1 MPTTRFDK
9 DSIKASIIGKLQ
21 RYNGRTLEEA
31 SNAQI
36 YRALASTVRD
46 QIMQKWMISREERKH
61 NNNKRLYY
69 LSVEFLMGRSLYT
82 NILNLCATKEYK
94 AAIDEL
100 GIDIDAVLKE
110 EPEPALGNGGL
121 GRLAACFMDSLASL
135 DLPAMGCSI
144 RYEYGLFR
152 QKIVDGQQVELPDY
166 WLGNGNVWEM
176 PVMEDAC
183 EVHFNGHVD
192 MVEEQ
197 GRLVFKHV
205 GYNTVEAVPYDMPLV
220 GYDTS
225 TVNSLRL
232 WSARSPKRMDL
243 GSFGRGQY
251 VQATEE
257 KELAEAISNIL
268 YPEDNHYEGK
278 LLRLKQQY
286 FFTSATLQYML
297 RDFKKLH
304 GTQWHL
310 LPEKVCVHVN
320 DTHPGLAI
328 PELMRLL
335 IDEEGLG
342 WDEAQAI
349 VSKTIAYT
357 NHTIMA
363 EALEKW
369 PEDMV
374 KSLLPRIYQI
384 LVEMNRRLCARLWN
398 HFPGQAE
405 RVGKMAIIS
414 YGYIHMANLCVAMTF
429 NTNGVSQLHGDILKA
444 ETFHDFNLVMPEKF
458 SAITNGITHRRW
470 LMACNPELTDLIC
483 QAIGTDWIKDTQ
495 QLQLL
500 KPYAD
505 DAAFR
510 EQFAKVKQHNKERL
524 ARFLKAHQGT
534 DVDPSYIF
542 DAQSKRLHEY
552 KRQML
557 NALHCLVLYNRIV
570 NDPSFTMQP
579 RTFIFGSKAAPGYN
593 RAKQI
598 IRFINALSRL
608 IDKHPRARTMLQV
621 VFLENYDVSSAQIL
635 IPATE
640 VSEQLST
647 ASKEASGTG
656 NMKYMMNGAVTIGTM
671 DGANVEISEQV
682 GMDNIYIFGMRSDT
696 VLDMYRERSYNP
708 MSIFETNAEL
718 RQALTQMIDGTVM
731 PEAPGAL
738 QDLYHSLLIGDYG
751 SMGDPYFVLKD
762 FGSYSMA
769 QRRIDADYADR
780 DKWNRM
786 AVINTAMSGVFST
799 DRTIR
804 EYNDTIWHLQPLKQH
819 SGTPQG
825 ALPLDP
831 GRDAV
836 PAPCEG
842 TSSLSKPILAIFL
855 GFFLVNSRACDLRPD
870 IASSL
875 SGLFR
880 TRLRKRFRHPYL
892 MQGRTIP

>member
-1 MPTTRFDK
+1 MPTTSFDK

-21 RYNGRTLEEA
+21 RYNGRTIEEA
-31 SNAQI
+31 SNGQI

-46 QIMQKWMISREERKH
+46 QIMQKWMISREERKT
-61 NNNKRLYY
+61 NNNKRLFY

-82 NILNLCATKEYK
+82 NILNLVSLDAYK
-94 AAIDEL
+94 QALDEL
-100 GIDIDAVLKE
+100 HIDVDKVLQE

-183 EVHFNGHVD
+183 EVHFNGHVE
-192 MVEEQ
+192 MGNEN
-197 GRLVFKHV
+197 GRTVFRHV

-232 WSARSPKRMDL
+232 WSARAPKRIDL
-243 GSFGRGQY
+243 SDFNHGHY
-251 VQATEE
+251 VQASEE

-286 FFTSATLQYML
+286 FFTSATLQYIL
-297 RDFKKLH
+297 KDFKKLN
-304 GTQWHL
+304 GTNWSK
-310 LPEKVCVHVN
+310 LPEKVVIHIN

-335 IDEEGLG
+335 MDQEGLG
-342 WDEAQAI
+342 WDEAQQI
-349 VSKTIAYT
+349 VSRTMAYT

-384 LVEMNRRLCARLWN
+384 LVEMNKRLCARLWN
-398 HFPGQAE
+398 FFPGEAE
-405 RVGKMAIIS
+405 RVGRMAIIA

-429 NTNGVSQLHGDILKA
+429 STNGVSKLHGDILKQ
-444 ETFHDFNLVMPEKF
+444 ETFHDFYLVMPEKF

-470 LMACNPELTDLIC
+470 LMACNPELTKLIC
-483 QAIGTDWIKDTQ
+483 DTIGTDWVKDPE
-495 QLQLL
+495 LL
-500 KPYAD
+500 HDLAPYAD

-510 EQFAKVKQHNKERL
+510 EQFEKIKHNNKVRL
-524 ARFLKAHQGT
+524 SNFLKEHQGAI
-534 DVDPSYIF
+534 VDPNFIF

-557 NALHCLVLYNRIV
+557 NALHILVLYNRIV
-570 NDPSFTMQP
+570 NDPSFTMHP
-579 RTFIFGSKAAPGYN
+579 RVFIFGSKAAPGYN

-598 IRFINALSRL
+598 IRFINGLSAL
-608 IDKHPRARTMLQV
+608 IAKHPRASKMLQV
-621 VFLENYDVSSAQIL
+621 VFLENYDVSSAQLL

-640 VSEQLST
+640 ISEQIST

-656 NMKYMMNGAVTIGTM
+656 NMKYMMNGAITIGTM

-696 VLDMYRERSYNP
+696 VLDMYRERNYNP
-708 MSIFETNAEL
+708 MTIFETNQEL
-718 RQALTQMIDGTVM
+718 RLALTQMIDGTVL
-731 PEAPGAL
+731 PDAPSAL
-738 QDLYHSLLIGDYG
+738 QDLYHSLLIGDWG
-751 SMGDPYFVLKD
+751 NMADPFFVLKD

-786 AVINTAMSGVFST
+786 AVINTAMSGVFCS

-804 EYNDTIWHLQPLKQH
+804 EYNDTIWHLDPLK
-819 SGTPQG
+819 
-825 ALPLDP
+825 
-831 GRDAV
+831 
-836 PAPCEG
+836 
-842 TSSLSKPILAIFL
+842 
-855 GFFLVNSRACDLRPD
+855 
-870 IASSL
+870 
-875 SGLFR
+875 
-880 TRLRKRFRHPYL
+880 RKV
-892 MQGRTIP
+892 

>member
-1 MPTTRFDK
+1 MPTTSFDK

-21 RYNGRTLEEA
+21 RYNGRTIEEA
-31 SNAQI
+31 SNGQI

-46 QIMQKWMISREERKH
+46 QIMQKWMISREERKT
-61 NNNKRLYY
+61 NNNKRLFY

-82 NILNLCATKEYK
+82 NILNLVSLDAYK
-94 AAIDEL
+94 QALDEL
-100 GIDIDAVLKE
+100 HIDVDKVLQE

-183 EVHFNGHVD
+183 EVHFNGHVE
-192 MVEEQ
+192 MGNEN
-197 GRLVFKHV
+197 GRTVFRHV

-232 WSARSPKRMDL
+232 WSARAPKRIDL
-243 GSFGRGQY
+243 SDFNHGHY
-251 VQATEE
+251 VQASEE

-286 FFTSATLQYML
+286 FFTSATLQYIL
-297 RDFKKLH
+297 KDFKKLN
-304 GTQWHL
+304 GTNWSK
-310 LPEKVCVHVN
+310 LPEKVVIHIN

-335 IDEEGLG
+335 MDEEGLG
-342 WDEAQAI
+342 WDEAQQI
-349 VSKTIAYT
+349 VSRTMAYT

-384 LVEMNRRLCARLWN
+384 LVEMNKRLCARLWN
-398 HFPGQAE
+398 FFPGEAE
-405 RVGKMAIIS
+405 RVGRMAIIA

-429 NTNGVSQLHGDILKA
+429 STNGVSKLHGDILKQ
-444 ETFHDFNLVMPEKF
+444 ETFHDFYLVMPEKF

-470 LMACNPELTDLIC
+470 LMACNPELTKLIC
-483 QAIGTDWIKDTQ
+483 DTIGTDWVKDPE
-495 QLQLL
+495 LL
-500 KPYAD
+500 HDLAPYAD

-510 EQFAKVKQHNKERL
+510 EQFEKIKHNNKVRL
-524 ARFLKAHQGT
+524 SNFLKEHQGAI
-534 DVDPSYIF
+534 VDPNFIF

-557 NALHCLVLYNRIV
+557 NALHILVLYNRIV
-570 NDPSFTMQP
+570 NDPNFTMRP
-579 RTFIFGSKAAPGYN
+579 RVCIFGSKAAPGYN
-593 RAKQI
+593 RAKLI
-598 IRFINALSRL
+598 IRFINGLSAL
-608 IDKHPRARTMLQV
+608 IAKHPRASKMLQV
-621 VFLENYDVSSAQIL
+621 VFLENYDVSSAQLL

-640 VSEQLST
+640 ISEQIST

-656 NMKYMMNGAVTIGTM
+656 NMKYMMNGAITIGTM

-696 VLDMYRERSYNP
+696 VLDMYRERNYNP
-708 MSIFETNAEL
+708 MTIFETNQEL
-718 RQALTQMIDGTVM
+718 RLALTQMIDGTVL
-731 PEAPGAL
+731 PDAPSAL
-738 QDLYHSLLIGDYG
+738 QDLYHSLLIGDWG
-751 SMGDPYFVLKD
+751 NMADPFFVLKD

-786 AVINTAMSGVFST
+786 AVINTAMSGVFCS

-804 EYNDTIWHLQPLKQH
+804 EYNDTIWHLDPLK
-819 SGTPQG
+819 
-825 ALPLDP
+825 
-831 GRDAV
+831 
-836 PAPCEG
+836 
-842 TSSLSKPILAIFL
+842 
-855 GFFLVNSRACDLRPD
+855 
-870 IASSL
+870 
-875 SGLFR
+875 
-880 TRLRKRFRHPYL
+880 RKV
-892 MQGRTIP
+892 

>member
-1 MPTTRFDK
+1 MPTTSFDK

-21 RYNGRTLEEA
+21 RYNGRTIEEA
-31 SNAQI
+31 SNGQI

-46 QIMQKWMISREERKH
+46 QIMQKWMISREERKT
-61 NNNKRLYY
+61 NNNKRLFY

-82 NILNLCATKEYK
+82 NILNLVSLDAYK
-94 AAIDEL
+94 QALDEL
-100 GIDIDAVLKE
+100 HIDVDKVLQE

-183 EVHFNGHVD
+183 EVHFNGHVE
-192 MVEEQ
+192 MGNEN
-197 GRLVFKHV
+197 GRTVFRHV

-232 WSARSPKRMDL
+232 WSARAPKRIDL
-243 GSFGRGQY
+243 SDFNHGHY
-251 VQATEE
+251 VQASEE

-286 FFTSATLQYML
+286 FFTSATLQYIL
-297 RDFKKLH
+297 KDFKKLN
-304 GTQWHL
+304 GTNWSK
-310 LPEKVCVHVN
+310 LPEKVVIHIN

-335 IDEEGLG
+335 MDEEGLG
-342 WDEAQAI
+342 WDEAQQI
-349 VSKTIAYT
+349 VSRTMAYT

-384 LVEMNRRLCARLWN
+384 LVEMNKRLCARLWN
-398 HFPGQAE
+398 FFPGEAE
-405 RVGKMAIIS
+405 RVGRMAIIA

-429 NTNGVSQLHGDILKA
+429 STNGVSKLHGDILKQ
-444 ETFHDFNLVMPEKF
+444 ETFHDFYLVMPEKF

-470 LMACNPELTDLIC
+470 LMACNPELTKLIC
-483 QAIGTDWIKDTQ
+483 DTIGTDWVKDPE
-495 QLQLL
+495 LL
-500 KPYAD
+500 HDLAPYAD

-510 EQFAKVKQHNKERL
+510 EQFEKIKHNNKVRL
-524 ARFLKAHQGT
+524 SNFLKEHQGAI
-534 DVDPSYIF
+534 VDPDFIF

-557 NALHCLVLYNRIV
+557 NALHILVLYNRIV
-570 NDPSFTMQP
+570 NDPNFTMQP
-579 RTFIFGSKAAPGYN
+579 RVFIFGSKAAPGYN
-593 RAKQI
+593 RAKLI
-598 IRFINALSRL
+598 IRFINGLSAL
-608 IDKHPRARTMLQV
+608 IAKHPRASKMLQV
-621 VFLENYDVSSAQIL
+621 VFLENYDVSSAQLL

-640 VSEQLST
+640 ISEQIST

-656 NMKYMMNGAVTIGTM
+656 NMKYMMNGAITIGTM

-696 VLDMYRERSYNP
+696 VLDMYRERNYNP
-708 MSIFETNAEL
+708 MTIFETNQEL
-718 RQALTQMIDGTVM
+718 RLALTQMIDGTVL
-731 PEAPGAL
+731 PDAPSAL
-738 QDLYHSLLIGDYG
+738 QDLYHSLLIGDWG
-751 SMGDPYFVLKD
+751 NMADPFFVLKD

-786 AVINTAMSGVFST
+786 AVINTAMSGVFCS

-804 EYNDTIWHLQPLKQH
+804 EYNDTIWHLDPLK
-819 SGTPQG
+819 
-825 ALPLDP
+825 
-831 GRDAV
+831 
-836 PAPCEG
+836 
-842 TSSLSKPILAIFL
+842 
-855 GFFLVNSRACDLRPD
+855 
-870 IASSL
+870 
-875 SGLFR
+875 
-880 TRLRKRFRHPYL
+880 RKV
-892 MQGRTIP
+892 

>member
-1 MPTTRFDK
+1 MPTTSFDK

-21 RYNGRTLEEA
+21 RYNGRTIEEA
-31 SNAQI
+31 SNGQI

-46 QIMQKWMISREERKH
+46 QIMQKWMISREERKT
-61 NNNKRLYY
+61 NNNKRLFY

-82 NILNLCATKEYK
+82 NILNLVSLDAYK
-94 AAIDEL
+94 QALDEL
-100 GIDIDAVLKE
+100 HIDVDKVLQE

-183 EVHFNGHVD
+183 EVHFNGHVE
-192 MVEEQ
+192 MGNEN
-197 GRLVFKHV
+197 GRTVFRHV

-232 WSARSPKRMDL
+232 WSARAPKRIDL
-243 GSFGRGQY
+243 SDFNHGHY
-251 VQATEE
+251 VQASEE

-286 FFTSATLQYML
+286 FFTSATLQYIL
-297 RDFKKLH
+297 KDFKKLN
-304 GTQWHL
+304 GTNWSK
-310 LPEKVCVHVN
+310 LPEKVVIHIN

-335 IDEEGLG
+335 MDEEGLG
-342 WDEAQAI
+342 WDEAQQI
-349 VSKTIAYT
+349 VSRTMAYT

-384 LVEMNRRLCARLWN
+384 LVEMNKRLCARLWN
-398 HFPGQAE
+398 FFPGEAE
-405 RVGKMAIIS
+405 RVGRMAIIA

-429 NTNGVSQLHGDILKA
+429 STNGVSKLHGDILKQ
-444 ETFHDFNLVMPEKF
+444 ETFHDFYLVMPEKF

-470 LMACNPELTDLIC
+470 LMACNPELTKLIC
-483 QAIGTDWIKDTQ
+483 DTIGTDWVKDPE
-495 QLQLL
+495 LL
-500 KPYAD
+500 HDLAPYAD

-510 EQFAKVKQHNKERL
+510 EQFEKIKHNNKVRL
-524 ARFLKAHQGT
+524 SNFLKEHQGAI
-534 DVDPSYIF
+534 VDPNFIF

-557 NALHCLVLYNRIV
+557 NALHILVLYNRIV
-570 NDPSFTMQP
+570 NDPNFTMQP
-579 RTFIFGSKAAPGYN
+579 RVFIFGSKAAPGYN
-593 RAKQI
+593 RAKLI
-598 IRFINALSRL
+598 IRFINGLSAL
-608 IDKHPRARTMLQV
+608 IAKHPRASKMLQI
-621 VFLENYDVSSAQIL
+621 VFLENYDVSSAQLL

-640 VSEQLST
+640 ISEQIST

-656 NMKYMMNGAVTIGTM
+656 NMKYMMNGAITIGTM

-696 VLDMYRERSYNP
+696 VLDMYRERNYNP
-708 MSIFETNAEL
+708 MTIFETNQEL
-718 RQALTQMIDGTVM
+718 RLALTQMIDGTVL
-731 PEAPGAL
+731 PDAPSAL
-738 QDLYHSLLIGDYG
+738 QDLYHSLLIGDWG
-751 SMGDPYFVLKD
+751 NMADPFFVLKD

-786 AVINTAMSGVFST
+786 AVINTAMSGVFCS

-804 EYNDTIWHLQPLKQH
+804 EYNDTIWHLDPLK
-819 SGTPQG
+819 
-825 ALPLDP
+825 
-831 GRDAV
+831 
-836 PAPCEG
+836 
-842 TSSLSKPILAIFL
+842 
-855 GFFLVNSRACDLRPD
+855 
-870 IASSL
+870 
-875 SGLFR
+875 
-880 TRLRKRFRHPYL
+880 RKV
-892 MQGRTIP
+892 

>member
-1 MPTTRFDK
+1 MPTTSFDK

-21 RYNGRTLEEA
+21 RYNGRTIEEA
-31 SNAQI
+31 SNGQI

-46 QIMQKWMISREERKH
+46 QIMQKWMISREERKT
-61 NNNKRLYY
+61 NNNKCLFY

-82 NILNLCATKEYK
+82 NILNLVSLDAYK
-94 AAIDEL
+94 QALDEL
-100 GIDIDAVLKE
+100 HIDVDKVLQE

-183 EVHFNGHVD
+183 EVHFNGHVE
-192 MVEEQ
+192 MGNEN
-197 GRLVFKHV
+197 GRTVFRHV

-232 WSARSPKRMDL
+232 WSARAPKRIDL
-243 GSFGRGQY
+243 SDFNHGHY
-251 VQATEE
+251 VQASEE

-286 FFTSATLQYML
+286 FFTSATLQYIL
-297 RDFKKLH
+297 KDFKKLN
-304 GTQWHL
+304 GTNWSK
-310 LPEKVCVHVN
+310 LPEKVVIHIN

-335 IDEEGLG
+335 MDEEGLG
-342 WDEAQAI
+342 WDEAQQI
-349 VSKTIAYT
+349 VSRTMAYT

-384 LVEMNRRLCARLWN
+384 LVEMNKRLCARLWN
-398 HFPGQAE
+398 FFPGEAE
-405 RVGKMAIIS
+405 RVGRMAIIA

-429 NTNGVSQLHGDILKA
+429 STNGVSQLHGDILKQ
-444 ETFHDFNLVMPEKF
+444 ETFHDFYLVMPEKF

-470 LMACNPELTDLIC
+470 LMACNPQLTKLIC
-483 QAIGTDWIKDTQ
+483 DTIGTDWVKDPE
-495 QLQLL
+495 LL
-500 KPYAD
+500 HDLAPYAD

-510 EQFAKVKQHNKERL
+510 EQFEKIKHNNKVRL
-524 ARFLKAHQGT
+524 SNFLKEHQGAI
-534 DVDPSYIF
+534 VDPDFIF

-557 NALHCLVLYNRIV
+557 NALHILVLYNRIV
-570 NDPSFTMQP
+570 NDPNFTMQP
-579 RTFIFGSKAAPGYN
+579 RVFIFGSKAAPGYN

-598 IRFINALSRL
+598 IRFINGLSAL
-608 IDKHPRARTMLQV
+608 IAKHPRASKMLQV
-621 VFLENYDVSSAQIL
+621 VFLENYDVSSAQML

-640 VSEQLST
+640 ISEQIST

-656 NMKYMMNGAVTIGTM
+656 NMKYMMNGAITIGTM

-696 VLDMYRERSYNP
+696 VLDMYRERNYNP
-708 MSIFETNAEL
+708 MTIFETNQEL
-718 RQALTQMIDGTVM
+718 RLAMTQMIDGTVL
-731 PEAPGAL
+731 PDAPSAL
-738 QDLYHSLLIGDYG
+738 QDLYHSLLIGDWG
-751 SMGDPYFVLKD
+751 NMADPFFVLKD

-786 AVINTAMSGVFST
+786 AVINTAMSGVFSS

-804 EYNDTIWHLQPLKQH
+804 EYNDTIWHLDPLK
-819 SGTPQG
+819 
-825 ALPLDP
+825 
-831 GRDAV
+831 
-836 PAPCEG
+836 
-842 TSSLSKPILAIFL
+842 
-855 GFFLVNSRACDLRPD
+855 
-870 IASSL
+870 
-875 SGLFR
+875 
-880 TRLRKRFRHPYL
+880 RK
-892 MQGRTIP
+892 G

>member
-1 MPTTRFDK
+1 MPTTSFDK

-21 RYNGRTLEEA
+21 RYNGRTIEEA
-31 SNAQI
+31 SNGQI

-46 QIMQKWMISREERKH
+46 QIMQKWMISREERKT
-61 NNNKRLYY
+61 NNNKRLFY

-82 NILNLCATKEYK
+82 NILNLVSLDAYK
-94 AAIDEL
+94 QALDEL
-100 GIDIDAVLKE
+100 HIDVDKVLQE

-183 EVHFNGHVD
+183 EVHFNGHVE
-192 MVEEQ
+192 MGNEN
-197 GRLVFKHV
+197 GRTVFRHV

-232 WSARSPKRMDL
+232 WSARAPKRIDL
-243 GSFGRGQY
+243 SDFNHGHY
-251 VQATEE
+251 VQASEE

-286 FFTSATLQYML
+286 FFTSATLQYIL
-297 RDFKKLH
+297 KDFKKLN
-304 GTQWHL
+304 GTNWSK
-310 LPEKVCVHVN
+310 LPEKVVIHIN

-335 IDEEGLG
+335 MDEESLG
-342 WDEAQAI
+342 WDEAQQI
-349 VSKTIAYT
+349 VSRTMAYT

-384 LVEMNRRLCARLWN
+384 LVEMNKRLCARLWN
-398 HFPGQAE
+398 FFPGEAE
-405 RVGKMAIIS
+405 RVGRMAIIA

-429 NTNGVSQLHGDILKA
+429 STNGVSKLHGDILKQ
-444 ETFHDFNLVMPEKF
+444 ETFHDFYLVMPEKF

-470 LMACNPELTDLIC
+470 LMACNPELTKLIC
-483 QAIGTDWIKDTQ
+483 DTIGTDWVKDPE
-495 QLQLL
+495 LL
-500 KPYAD
+500 HDLAPYAD

-510 EQFAKVKQHNKERL
+510 EQFEKIKHNNKVRL
-524 ARFLKAHQGT
+524 SNFLKEHQGAI
-534 DVDPSYIF
+534 VDPNFIF

-557 NALHCLVLYNRIV
+557 NALHILVLYNRIV
-570 NDPSFTMQP
+570 NDPNFTMHP
-579 RTFIFGSKAAPGYN
+579 RVFIFGSKAAPGYN

-598 IRFINALSRL
+598 IRFINGLSAL
-608 IDKHPRARTMLQV
+608 IAKHPRASKMLQV
-621 VFLENYDVSSAQIL
+621 VFLENYDVSSAQLL

-640 VSEQLST
+640 ISEQIST

-656 NMKYMMNGAVTIGTM
+656 NMKYMMNGAITIGTM

-696 VLDMYRERSYNP
+696 VLDMYRERNYNP
-708 MSIFETNAEL
+708 MTIFETNQEL
-718 RQALTQMIDGTVM
+718 RLALTQMIDGTVL
-731 PEAPGAL
+731 PDAPSAL
-738 QDLYHSLLIGDYG
+738 QDLYHSLLIGDWG
-751 SMGDPYFVLKD
+751 NMADPFFVLND

-786 AVINTAMSGVFST
+786 AVINTAMSGVFCS

-804 EYNDTIWHLQPLKQH
+804 EYNDTIWHLDPLK
-819 SGTPQG
+819 
-825 ALPLDP
+825 
-831 GRDAV
+831 
-836 PAPCEG
+836 
-842 TSSLSKPILAIFL
+842 
-855 GFFLVNSRACDLRPD
+855 
-870 IASSL
+870 
-875 SGLFR
+875 
-880 TRLRKRFRHPYL
+880 RKV
-892 MQGRTIP
+892 

>member
-1 MPTTRFDK
+1 MPTTSFDK
-9 DSIKASIIGKLQ
+9 DSVKASIIGKLQ
-21 RYNGRTLEEA
+21 RYNGRTIEEA
-31 SNAQI
+31 SNGQI

-46 QIMQKWMISREERKH
+46 QIMQKWMISREERKT
-61 NNNKRLYY
+61 NNNKRLFY

-82 NILNLCATKEYK
+82 NILNLVSLDAYK
-94 AAIDEL
+94 QALDEL
-100 GIDIDAVLKE
+100 HIDVDKVLQE

-183 EVHFNGHVD
+183 EVHFNGHVE
-192 MVEEQ
+192 MGNEN
-197 GRLVFKHV
+197 GRTVFRHV

-232 WSARSPKRMDL
+232 WSARAPKRIDL
-243 GSFGRGQY
+243 SDFNHGHY
-251 VQATEE
+251 VQASEE

-286 FFTSATLQYML
+286 FFTSATLQYIL
-297 RDFKKLH
+297 KDFKKLN
-304 GTQWHL
+304 GTNWSK
-310 LPEKVCVHVN
+310 LPEKVVIHIN

-335 IDEEGLG
+335 MDEEGLG
-342 WDEAQAI
+342 WDEAQQI
-349 VSKTIAYT
+349 VSRTMAYT

-384 LVEMNRRLCARLWN
+384 LVEMNKRLCARLWN
-398 HFPGQAE
+398 FFPGEAE
-405 RVGKMAIIS
+405 RVGRMAIIA

-429 NTNGVSQLHGDILKA
+429 STNGVSKLHGDILKQ
-444 ETFHDFNLVMPEKF
+444 ETFHDFYLVMPEKF

-470 LMACNPELTDLIC
+470 LMACNPELTKLIC
-483 QAIGTDWIKDTQ
+483 DTIGTDWVKDPE
-495 QLQLL
+495 LL
-500 KPYAD
+500 HDLAPYAD

-510 EQFAKVKQHNKERL
+510 EQFEKIKHSNKVRL
-524 ARFLKAHQGT
+524 SNFLKEHQGAI
-534 DVDPSYIF
+534 VDPNFIF

-557 NALHCLVLYNRIV
+557 NALHILVLYNRIV
-570 NDPSFTMQP
+570 NDPNFTMHP
-579 RTFIFGSKAAPGYN
+579 RVFIFGSKAAPGYN

-598 IRFINALSRL
+598 IRFINGLSAL
-608 IDKHPRARTMLQV
+608 IAKHPRASKMLQV
-621 VFLENYDVSSAQIL
+621 VFLENYDVSSAQLL

-640 VSEQLST
+640 ISEQIST

-656 NMKYMMNGAVTIGTM
+656 NMKYMMNGAITIGTM

-696 VLDMYRERSYNP
+696 VLDMYRERNYNP
-708 MSIFETNAEL
+708 MTIFETNQEL
-718 RQALTQMIDGTVM
+718 RLALTQMIDGTVL
-731 PEAPGAL
+731 PDAPSAL
-738 QDLYHSLLIGDYG
+738 QDLYHSLLIGDWG
-751 SMGDPYFVLKD
+751 NMADPFFVLKD

-786 AVINTAMSGVFST
+786 AVINTAMSGVFCS

-804 EYNDTIWHLQPLKQH
+804 EYNDTIWHLDPLK
-819 SGTPQG
+819 
-825 ALPLDP
+825 
-831 GRDAV
+831 
-836 PAPCEG
+836 
-842 TSSLSKPILAIFL
+842 
-855 GFFLVNSRACDLRPD
+855 
-870 IASSL
+870 
-875 SGLFR
+875 
-880 TRLRKRFRHPYL
+880 RKGKAAYF
-892 MQGRTIP
+892 

>member
-1 MPTTRFDK
+1 MPTTSFDK

-21 RYNGRTLEEA
+21 RYNGRTIEEA
-31 SNAQI
+31 SNGQI

-46 QIMQKWMISREERKH
+46 QIMQKWMISREERKT
-61 NNNKRLYY
+61 NNNKRLFY

-82 NILNLCATKEYK
+82 NILNLVSLDAYK
-94 AAIDEL
+94 QALDEL
-100 GIDIDAVLKE
+100 HIDVDKVLQE

-183 EVHFNGHVD
+183 EVHFNGHVE
-192 MVEEQ
+192 MANEN
-197 GRLVFKHV
+197 GRTVFHHV

-232 WSARSPKRMDL
+232 WSARAPKRIDL
-243 GSFGRGQY
+243 SDFNHGHY
-251 VQATEE
+251 VQASEE

-286 FFTSATLQYML
+286 FFTSATLQYIL
-297 RDFKKLH
+297 KDFKKLN
-304 GTQWHL
+304 GTNWSK
-310 LPEKVCVHVN
+310 LPEKVVIHIN

-342 WDEAQAI
+342 WDEAQQI
-349 VSKTIAYT
+349 VSRTMAYT

-384 LVEMNRRLCARLWN
+384 LVEMNKRLCARLWN
-398 HFPGQAE
+398 FFPGEAE
-405 RVGKMAIIS
+405 RVGRMAIIA

-429 NTNGVSQLHGDILKA
+429 STNGVSQLHGDILKQ
-444 ETFHDFNLVMPEKF
+444 ETFHDFYLVMPEKF

-470 LMACNPELTDLIC
+470 LMACNPELTKLIC
-483 QAIGTDWIKDTQ
+483 DTIGTDWVKDPE
-495 QLQLL
+495 LL
-500 KPYAD
+500 HDLAPYAD

-510 EQFAKVKQHNKERL
+510 EQFEKIKHNNKVRL
-524 ARFLKAHQGT
+524 SNFLKEHQGAI
-534 DVDPSYIF
+534 VDPDFIF

-557 NALHCLVLYNRIV
+557 NALHILVLYNRIV
-570 NDPSFTMQP
+570 NDPNFTMHP
-579 RTFIFGSKAAPGYN
+579 RVFIFGSKAAPGYN

-598 IRFINALSRL
+598 IRFINGLSAL
-608 IDKHPRARTMLQV
+608 IAKHPRASKMLQV
-621 VFLENYDVSSAQIL
+621 VFLENYDVSSAQML

-640 VSEQLST
+640 ISEQIST

-656 NMKYMMNGAVTIGTM
+656 NMKYMMNGAITIGTM

-696 VLDMYRERSYNP
+696 VLDMYRERNYNP
-708 MSIFETNAEL
+708 MTIFETNQEL
-718 RQALTQMIDGTVM
+718 RLALTQMIDGTVL
-731 PEAPGAL
+731 PDAPSAL
-738 QDLYHSLLIGDYG
+738 QDLYHSLLIGDWG
-751 SMGDPYFVLKD
+751 NMADPFFVLKD

-786 AVINTAMSGVFST
+786 AVINTAMSGVFSS

-804 EYNDTIWHLQPLKQH
+804 EYNDTIWHLDPLK
-819 SGTPQG
+819 
-825 ALPLDP
+825 
-831 GRDAV
+831 
-836 PAPCEG
+836 
-842 TSSLSKPILAIFL
+842 
-855 GFFLVNSRACDLRPD
+855 
-870 IASSL
+870 
-875 SGLFR
+875 
-880 TRLRKRFRHPYL
+880 RKV
-892 MQGRTIP
+892 

>member
-1 MPTTRFDK
+1 MPTTSFDK

-21 RYNGRTLEEA
+21 RYNGRTIEEA
-31 SNAQI
+31 SNGQI

-46 QIMQKWMISREERKH
+46 QIMQKWMISREERKT
-61 NNNKRLYY
+61 NNNKRLFY

-82 NILNLCATKEYK
+82 NILNLVSLDAYK
-94 AAIDEL
+94 QALDEL
-100 GIDIDAVLKE
+100 HIDVDKVLQE

-183 EVHFNGHVD
+183 EVHFNGHVE
-192 MVEEQ
+192 MGNEN
-197 GRLVFKHV
+197 GRTVFRHV

-232 WSARSPKRMDL
+232 WSARAPKRIDL
-243 GSFGRGQY
+243 SDFNHGHY
-251 VQATEE
+251 VQASEE

-286 FFTSATLQYML
+286 FFTSATLQYIL
-297 RDFKKLH
+297 KDFKKLN
-304 GTQWHL
+304 GTNWSK
-310 LPEKVCVHVN
+310 LPEKVVIHIN

-335 IDEEGLG
+335 MDEEGLG
-342 WDEAQAI
+342 WDEAQQI
-349 VSKTIAYT
+349 VSRTMAYT

-384 LVEMNRRLCARLWN
+384 LVEMNKRLCARLWN
-398 HFPGQAE
+398 FFPGEAE
-405 RVGKMAIIS
+405 RVGRMAIIA

-429 NTNGVSQLHGDILKA
+429 STNGVSKLHGDILKQ
-444 ETFHDFNLVMPEKF
+444 ETFHDFYLVMPEKF

-470 LMACNPELTDLIC
+470 LMACNPELTKLIC
-483 QAIGTDWIKDTQ
+483 DTIGTDWVKDPE
-495 QLQLL
+495 LL
-500 KPYAD
+500 HDLAPYAD

-510 EQFAKVKQHNKERL
+510 EQFEKIKHNNKVRL
-524 ARFLKAHQGT
+524 SNFLKEHQGAI
-534 DVDPSYIF
+534 VDPNFIF

-557 NALHCLVLYNRIV
+557 NALHILVLYNRIV
-570 NDPSFTMQP
+570 NDPNFTMQP
-579 RTFIFGSKAAPGYN
+579 RVFIFGSKAAPGYN

-598 IRFINALSRL
+598 IRFINGLSAL
-608 IDKHPRARTMLQV
+608 IAKHPRASKMLQV
-621 VFLENYDVSSAQIL
+621 VFLENYDVSSAQML

-640 VSEQLST
+640 ISEQIST

-656 NMKYMMNGAVTIGTM
+656 NMKFMMNGAITIGTM

-696 VLDMYRERSYNP
+696 VLDMYRERNYNP
-708 MSIFETNAEL
+708 MTIFETNQEL
-718 RQALTQMIDGTVM
+718 RLAMTQMIDGTVL
-731 PEAPGAL
+731 PDAPSAL
-738 QDLYHSLLIGDYG
+738 QDLYHSLLIGDWG
-751 SMGDPYFVLKD
+751 NMADPFFVLKD

-786 AVINTAMSGVFST
+786 AVINTAMSGIFSS

-804 EYNDTIWHLQPLKQH
+804 EYNDTIWHLDPLK
-819 SGTPQG
+819 
-825 ALPLDP
+825 
-831 GRDAV
+831 
-836 PAPCEG
+836 
-842 TSSLSKPILAIFL
+842 
-855 GFFLVNSRACDLRPD
+855 
-870 IASSL
+870 
-875 SGLFR
+875 
-880 TRLRKRFRHPYL
+880 RK
-892 MQGRTIP
+892 G

>member
-1 MPTTRFDK
+1 MPTTSFDK

-21 RYNGRTLEEA
+21 RYNGRTIEEA
-31 SNAQI
+31 SNGQI

-46 QIMQKWMISREERKH
+46 QIMQKWMISREERKT
-61 NNNKRLYY
+61 NNNKRLFY

-82 NILNLCATKEYK
+82 NILNLVSLDAYK
-94 AAIDEL
+94 QALDEL
-100 GIDIDAVLKE
+100 HIDVDKVLQE

-183 EVHFNGHVD
+183 EVHFNGHVE
-192 MVEEQ
+192 MGNEN
-197 GRLVFKHV
+197 GRTVFRHV

-232 WSARSPKRMDL
+232 WSARAPKRIDL
-243 GSFGRGQY
+243 SDFNHGHY
-251 VQATEE
+251 VQASEE

-286 FFTSATLQYML
+286 FFTSATLQYIL
-297 RDFKKLH
+297 KDFKKLN
-304 GTQWHL
+304 GTNWSK
-310 LPEKVCVHVN
+310 LPEKVVIHIN

-335 IDEEGLG
+335 MDEEGLG
-342 WDEAQAI
+342 WDEAQQI
-349 VSKTIAYT
+349 VSRTMAYT

-384 LVEMNRRLCARLWN
+384 LVEMNKRLCARLWN
-398 HFPGQAE
+398 FFPGEAE
-405 RVGKMAIIS
+405 RVGRMAIIA

-429 NTNGVSQLHGDILKA
+429 STNGVSKLHGDILKQ
-444 ETFHDFNLVMPEKF
+444 ETFHDFYLVMPEKF

-470 LMACNPELTDLIC
+470 LMACNPELTKLIC
-483 QAIGTDWIKDTQ
+483 DTIGTDWVKDPE
-495 QLQLL
+495 LL
-500 KPYAD
+500 HDLAPYAD

-510 EQFAKVKQHNKERL
+510 EQFEKIKHNNKVRL
-524 ARFLKAHQGT
+524 SNFLKEHQGAI
-534 DVDPSYIF
+534 VDPDFIF

-557 NALHCLVLYNRIV
+557 NALHILVLYNRIV
-570 NDPSFTMQP
+570 NDPNFTMHP
-579 RTFIFGSKAAPGYN
+579 RVFIFGSKAAPGYN
-593 RAKQI
+593 RAKLI
-598 IRFINALSRL
+598 IRFINGLSAL
-608 IDKHPRARTMLQV
+608 IAKHPRASKMLQV
-621 VFLENYDVSSAQIL
+621 VFLENYDVSSAQLL

-640 VSEQLST
+640 ISEQIST

-656 NMKYMMNGAVTIGTM
+656 NMKYMMNGAITIGTM

-696 VLDMYRERSYNP
+696 VLDMYRERNYNP
-708 MSIFETNAEL
+708 MTIFETNQEL
-718 RQALTQMIDGTVM
+718 RLALTQMIDGTVL
-731 PEAPGAL
+731 PDAPSAL
-738 QDLYHSLLIGDYG
+738 QDLYHSLLIGDWG
-751 SMGDPYFVLKD
+751 NMADPFFVLKD

-786 AVINTAMSGVFST
+786 AVINTAMSGVFCS

-804 EYNDTIWHLQPLKQH
+804 EYNDTIWHLDPLK
-819 SGTPQG
+819 
-825 ALPLDP
+825 
-831 GRDAV
+831 
-836 PAPCEG
+836 
-842 TSSLSKPILAIFL
+842 
-855 GFFLVNSRACDLRPD
+855 
-870 IASSL
+870 
-875 SGLFR
+875 
-880 TRLRKRFRHPYL
+880 RKV
-892 MQGRTIP
+892 

>member
-1 MPTTRFDK
+1 MPTTSFDK

-21 RYNGRTLEEA
+21 RYNGRTIEEA
-31 SNAQI
+31 SNGQI

-46 QIMQKWMISREERKH
+46 QIMQKWMISREERKT
-61 NNNKRLYY
+61 NNNKRLFY

-82 NILNLCATKEYK
+82 NILNLVSLDAYK
-94 AAIDEL
+94 QALDEL
-100 GIDIDAVLKE
+100 HIDVDKVLQE

-183 EVHFNGHVD
+183 EVHFNGHVE
-192 MVEEQ
+192 MGNEN
-197 GRLVFKHV
+197 GRTVFRHV

-232 WSARSPKRMDL
+232 WSARAPKRIDL
-243 GSFGRGQY
+243 SDFNHGHY
-251 VQATEE
+251 VQASEE

-286 FFTSATLQYML
+286 FFTSATLQYIL
-297 RDFKKLH
+297 KDFKKLN
-304 GTQWHL
+304 GTNWSK
-310 LPEKVCVHVN
+310 LPEKVVIHIN

-335 IDEEGLG
+335 MDEEGLG
-342 WDEAQAI
+342 WDEAQQI
-349 VSKTIAYT
+349 VSRTMAYT

-384 LVEMNRRLCARLWN
+384 LVEMNKRLCARLWN
-398 HFPGQAE
+398 FFPGEAE
-405 RVGKMAIIS
+405 RVGRMAIIA

-429 NTNGVSQLHGDILKA
+429 STNGVSKLHGNILKQ
-444 ETFHDFNLVMPEKF
+444 ETFHDFYLVMPEKF

-470 LMACNPELTDLIC
+470 LMACNPELTKLIC
-483 QAIGTDWIKDTQ
+483 DTIGTDWVKDPE
-495 QLQLL
+495 LL
-500 KPYAD
+500 HDLAPYAD

-510 EQFAKVKQHNKERL
+510 EQFEKIKHNNKVRL
-524 ARFLKAHQGT
+524 SNFLKEHQGAI
-534 DVDPSYIF
+534 VDPDFIF

-557 NALHCLVLYNRIV
+557 NALHILVLYNRIV
-570 NDPSFTMQP
+570 NDPNFTMHP
-579 RTFIFGSKAAPGYN
+579 RVFIFGSKAAPGYN

-598 IRFINALSRL
+598 IRFINGLSAL
-608 IDKHPRARTMLQV
+608 IAKHPRASKMLQV
-621 VFLENYDVSSAQIL
+621 VFLENYDVSSAQML

-640 VSEQLST
+640 ISEQIST

-656 NMKYMMNGAVTIGTM
+656 NMKYMMNGAITIGTM

-696 VLDMYRERSYNP
+696 VLDMYRERNYNP
-708 MSIFETNAEL
+708 MTIFETNQEL
-718 RQALTQMIDGTVM
+718 RLAMTQMIDGTVL
-731 PEAPGAL
+731 PDAPSAL
-738 QDLYHSLLIGDYG
+738 QDLYHSLLIGDWG
-751 SMGDPYFVLKD
+751 NMADPFFVLKD

-786 AVINTAMSGVFST
+786 AVINTAMSGVFSS

-804 EYNDTIWHLQPLKQH
+804 EYNDTIWHLDPLK
-819 SGTPQG
+819 
-825 ALPLDP
+825 
-831 GRDAV
+831 
-836 PAPCEG
+836 
-842 TSSLSKPILAIFL
+842 
-855 GFFLVNSRACDLRPD
+855 
-870 IASSL
+870 
-875 SGLFR
+875 
-880 TRLRKRFRHPYL
+880 RK
-892 MQGRTIP
+892 G

>member
-1 MPTTRFDK
+1 MPTTSFDK

-21 RYNGRTLEEA
+21 RYNGRTIEEA
-31 SNAQI
+31 SNGQI

-46 QIMQKWMISREERKH
+46 QIMQKWMISREERKT
-61 NNNKRLYY
+61 NNNKRLFY

-82 NILNLCATKEYK
+82 NILNLVSLDAYK
-94 AAIDEL
+94 QALDEL
-100 GIDIDAVLKE
+100 HIDVDKVLQE

-183 EVHFNGHVD
+183 EVHFNGHVE
-192 MVEEQ
+192 MGNEN
-197 GRLVFKHV
+197 GRTVFRHV

-232 WSARSPKRMDL
+232 WSARAPKRIDL
-243 GSFGRGQY
+243 SDFNHGHY
-251 VQATEE
+251 VQASEE

-286 FFTSATLQYML
+286 FFTSATLQYIL
-297 RDFKKLH
+297 KDFKKLN
-304 GTQWHL
+304 GTNWSK
-310 LPEKVCVHVN
+310 LPQKVVIHIN

-335 IDEEGLG
+335 MDEEGLG
-342 WDEAQAI
+342 WDEAQQI
-349 VSKTIAYT
+349 VSRTMAYT

-384 LVEMNRRLCARLWN
+384 LVEMNKRLCARLWN
-398 HFPGQAE
+398 FFPGEAE
-405 RVGKMAIIS
+405 RVGRMAIIA

-429 NTNGVSQLHGDILKA
+429 STNGVSKLHGDILKQ
-444 ETFHDFNLVMPEKF
+444 ETFHDFYLVMPEKF

-470 LMACNPELTDLIC
+470 LMACNPELTKLIC
-483 QAIGTDWIKDTQ
+483 DTIGTDWVKDPE
-495 QLQLL
+495 LL
-500 KPYAD
+500 HDLAPYAD

-510 EQFAKVKQHNKERL
+510 EQFEKIKHNNKVRL
-524 ARFLKAHQGT
+524 SNFLKEHQGAI
-534 DVDPSYIF
+534 VDPNFIF

-557 NALHCLVLYNRIV
+557 NALHILVLYNRIV
-570 NDPSFTMQP
+570 NDPNFTMHP
-579 RTFIFGSKAAPGYN
+579 RVFIFGSKAAPGYN

-598 IRFINALSRL
+598 IRFINGLSAL
-608 IDKHPRARTMLQV
+608 IAKHPRASKMLQV
-621 VFLENYDVSSAQIL
+621 VFLENYDVSSAQML

-640 VSEQLST
+640 ISEQIST

-656 NMKYMMNGAVTIGTM
+656 NMKYMMNGAITIGTM

-696 VLDMYRERSYNP
+696 VLDMYRERNYNP
-708 MSIFETNAEL
+708 MTIFETNQEL
-718 RQALTQMIDGTVM
+718 RLALTQMIDGTVL
-731 PEAPGAL
+731 PDAPSAL
-738 QDLYHSLLIGDYG
+738 QDLYHSLLIGDWG
-751 SMGDPYFVLKD
+751 NMADPFFVLKD

-786 AVINTAMSGVFST
+786 AVINTAMSGVFSS

-804 EYNDTIWHLQPLKQH
+804 EYNDTIWHLDPLK
-819 SGTPQG
+819 
-825 ALPLDP
+825 
-831 GRDAV
+831 
-836 PAPCEG
+836 
-842 TSSLSKPILAIFL
+842 
-855 GFFLVNSRACDLRPD
+855 
-870 IASSL
+870 
-875 SGLFR
+875 
-880 TRLRKRFRHPYL
+880 RK
-892 MQGRTIP
+892 G

>member
-1 MPTTRFDK
+1 MPTTSFDK

-21 RYNGRTLEEA
+21 RYNGRTIEEA
-31 SNAQI
+31 SNGQI

-46 QIMQKWMISREERKH
+46 QIMQKWMISREERKT
-61 NNNKRLYY
+61 NNNKRLFY

-82 NILNLCATKEYK
+82 NILNLVSLDAYK
-94 AAIDEL
+94 QALDEL
-100 GIDIDAVLKE
+100 HIDVDKVLQE

-183 EVHFNGHVD
+183 EVHFNGHVE
-192 MVEEQ
+192 MGNEN
-197 GRLVFKHV
+197 GRTVFRHV

-220 GYDTS
+220 GYETS

-232 WSARSPKRMDL
+232 WSARAPKRIDL
-243 GSFGRGQY
+243 SDFNHGHY
-251 VQATEE
+251 VQASEE

-286 FFTSATLQYML
+286 FFTSATLQYIL
-297 RDFKKLH
+297 KDFKKLN
-304 GTQWHL
+304 GTNWSK
-310 LPEKVCVHVN
+310 LPEKVVIHIN

-335 IDEEGLG
+335 MDEEGLG
-342 WDEAQAI
+342 WDEAQQI
-349 VSKTIAYT
+349 VSRTMAYT

-384 LVEMNRRLCARLWN
+384 LVEMNKRLCARLWN
-398 HFPGQAE
+398 FFPGEAE
-405 RVGKMAIIS
+405 RVGRMAIIA

-429 NTNGVSQLHGDILKA
+429 STNGVSKLHGDILKQ
-444 ETFHDFNLVMPEKF
+444 ETFHDFYLVMPEKF

-470 LMACNPELTDLIC
+470 LMACNPELTKLIC
-483 QAIGTDWIKDTQ
+483 DTIGTDWVKDPE
-495 QLQLL
+495 LL
-500 KPYAD
+500 HDLAPYAD

-510 EQFAKVKQHNKERL
+510 EQFEKIKHNNKVRL
-524 ARFLKAHQGT
+524 SNFLKEHQGAI
-534 DVDPSYIF
+534 VDPNFIF

-557 NALHCLVLYNRIV
+557 NALHILVLYNRIV
-570 NDPSFTMQP
+570 NDPNFTMHP
-579 RTFIFGSKAAPGYN
+579 RVFIFGSKAAPGYN

-598 IRFINALSRL
+598 IRFINGLSAL
-608 IDKHPRARTMLQV
+608 IAKHPRASKMLQV
-621 VFLENYDVSSAQIL
+621 VFLENYDVSSAQLL

-640 VSEQLST
+640 ISEQIST

-656 NMKYMMNGAVTIGTM
+656 NMKYMMNGAITIGTM

-696 VLDMYRERSYNP
+696 VLDMYRERNYNP
-708 MSIFETNAEL
+708 MTIFETNQEL
-718 RQALTQMIDGTVM
+718 RLALTQMIDGTVL
-731 PEAPGAL
+731 PDAPSAL
-738 QDLYHSLLIGDYG
+738 QDLYHSLLIGDWG
-751 SMGDPYFVLKD
+751 NMADPFFVLKD

-786 AVINTAMSGVFST
+786 AVINTAMSGVFSS

-804 EYNDTIWHLQPLKQH
+804 EYNDTIWHLDPLK
-819 SGTPQG
+819 
-825 ALPLDP
+825 
-831 GRDAV
+831 
-836 PAPCEG
+836 
-842 TSSLSKPILAIFL
+842 
-855 GFFLVNSRACDLRPD
+855 
-870 IASSL
+870 
-875 SGLFR
+875 
-880 TRLRKRFRHPYL
+880 RKV
-892 MQGRTIP
+892 

>member
-1 MPTTRFDK
+1 MPTTSFDK

-21 RYNGRTLEEA
+21 RYNGRTIEEA
-31 SNAQI
+31 SNGQI

-46 QIMQKWMISREERKH
+46 QIMQKWMISREERKT
-61 NNNKRLYY
+61 NNNKRLFY

-82 NILNLCATKEYK
+82 NILNLVSLDAYK
-94 AAIDEL
+94 QALDEL
-100 GIDIDAVLKE
+100 HIDVDKVLQE

-183 EVHFNGHVD
+183 EVHFNGHVE
-192 MVEEQ
+192 MGNEN
-197 GRLVFKHV
+197 GRTVFRHV

-232 WSARSPKRMDL
+232 WSARAPKRIDL
-243 GSFGRGQY
+243 SDFNHGHY
-251 VQATEE
+251 VQASEE

-286 FFTSATLQYML
+286 FFTSATLQYIL
-297 RDFKKLH
+297 KDFKKLN
-304 GTQWHL
+304 GTNWSK
-310 LPEKVCVHVN
+310 LPEKVVIHIN

-335 IDEEGLG
+335 MDEEGLG
-342 WDEAQAI
+342 WDEAQQI
-349 VSKTIAYT
+349 VSRTMAYT

-384 LVEMNRRLCARLWN
+384 LVEMNKRLCARLWN
-398 HFPGQAE
+398 FFPGEAE
-405 RVGKMAIIS
+405 RVGRMAIIA

-429 NTNGVSQLHGDILKA
+429 STNGVSKLHGDILKQ
-444 ETFHDFNLVMPEKF
+444 ETFHDFYLVMPEKF

-470 LMACNPELTDLIC
+470 LMACNPELTKLIC
-483 QAIGTDWIKDTQ
+483 DTIGTDWVKDPE
-495 QLQLL
+495 LL
-500 KPYAD
+500 HDLAPYAD

-510 EQFAKVKQHNKERL
+510 KQFEKIKHNNKVRL
-524 ARFLKAHQGT
+524 SNFLKEHQGAI
-534 DVDPSYIF
+534 VDPDFIF

-557 NALHCLVLYNRIV
+557 NALHILVLYNRIV

-579 RTFIFGSKAAPGYN
+579 RVFIFGSKAAPGYN
-593 RAKQI
+593 RAKLI
-598 IRFINALSRL
+598 IRFINGLSAL
-608 IDKHPRARTMLQV
+608 IAKHPRASKMLQV
-621 VFLENYDVSSAQIL
+621 VFLENYDVSSAQLL

-640 VSEQLST
+640 ISEQIST

-656 NMKYMMNGAVTIGTM
+656 NMKYMMNGAITIGTM

-696 VLDMYRERSYNP
+696 VLDMYRERNYNP
-708 MSIFETNAEL
+708 MTIFETNQEL
-718 RQALTQMIDGTVM
+718 RLALTQMIDGTVL
-731 PEAPGAL
+731 PDAPSAL
-738 QDLYHSLLIGDYG
+738 QDLYHSLLIGDWG
-751 SMGDPYFVLKD
+751 NMADPFFVLKD

-786 AVINTAMSGVFST
+786 AVINTAMSGVFCS

-804 EYNDTIWHLQPLKQH
+804 EYNDTIWHLDPLK
-819 SGTPQG
+819 
-825 ALPLDP
+825 
-831 GRDAV
+831 
-836 PAPCEG
+836 
-842 TSSLSKPILAIFL
+842 
-855 GFFLVNSRACDLRPD
+855 
-870 IASSL
+870 
-875 SGLFR
+875 
-880 TRLRKRFRHPYL
+880 RKV
-892 MQGRTIP
+892 

>member
-1 MPTTRFDK
+1 MPTTSFDK

-21 RYNGRTLEEA
+21 RYNGRTIEEA
-31 SNAQI
+31 SNGQI

-46 QIMQKWMISREERKH
+46 QIMQKWMISREERKT
-61 NNNKRLYY
+61 NNNKRLFY

-82 NILNLCATKEYK
+82 NILNLVSLDAYK
-94 AAIDEL
+94 QALDEL
-100 GIDIDAVLKE
+100 HIDVDKVLQE

-183 EVHFNGHVD
+183 EVHFNGHVE
-192 MVEEQ
+192 MGNEN
-197 GRLVFKHV
+197 GRTVFRHV

-232 WSARSPKRMDL
+232 WSARAPKRIDL
-243 GSFGRGQY
+243 SDFNHGHY
-251 VQATEE
+251 VQASEE

-286 FFTSATLQYML
+286 FFTSATLQYIL
-297 RDFKKLH
+297 KDFKKLN
-304 GTQWHL
+304 GTNWSK
-310 LPEKVCVHVN
+310 LPEKVVIHIN

-335 IDEEGLG
+335 MDEEGLG
-342 WDEAQAI
+342 WDEAQQI
-349 VSKTIAYT
+349 VSRTMAYT

-369 PEDMV
+369 PEDMM

-384 LVEMNRRLCARLWN
+384 LVEMNKRLCARLWN
-398 HFPGQAE
+398 FFPGEAE
-405 RVGKMAIIS
+405 RVGRMAIIA

-429 NTNGVSQLHGDILKA
+429 STNGVSKLHGDILKQ
-444 ETFHDFNLVMPEKF
+444 ETFHDFYLVMPEKF

-470 LMACNPELTDLIC
+470 LMACNPELTKLIC
-483 QAIGTDWIKDTQ
+483 DTIGTDWVKDPE
-495 QLQLL
+495 LL
-500 KPYAD
+500 HDLAPYAD

-510 EQFAKVKQHNKERL
+510 EQFEKIKHNNKVRL
-524 ARFLKAHQGT
+524 SNFLKEHQGAI
-534 DVDPSYIF
+534 VDPNFIF

-557 NALHCLVLYNRIV
+557 NALHILVLYNRIV
-570 NDPSFTMQP
+570 NDPNFTMRP
-579 RTFIFGSKAAPGYN
+579 RVLFFGSKAAPGYN
-593 RAKQI
+593 RAKLI
-598 IRFINALSRL
+598 IRFINGLSAL
-608 IDKHPRARTMLQV
+608 IAKHPRASKMLQV
-621 VFLENYDVSSAQIL
+621 VFLENYDVSSAQLL

-640 VSEQLST
+640 ISEQIST

-656 NMKYMMNGAVTIGTM
+656 NMKYMMNGAITIGTM

-696 VLDMYRERSYNP
+696 VLDMYRERNYNP
-708 MSIFETNAEL
+708 MTIFETNQEL
-718 RQALTQMIDGTVM
+718 RLALTQMIDGTVL
-731 PEAPGAL
+731 PDAPSAL
-738 QDLYHSLLIGDYG
+738 QDLYHSLLIGDWG
-751 SMGDPYFVLKD
+751 NMADPFFVLKD

-786 AVINTAMSGVFST
+786 AVINTAMSGVFCS

-804 EYNDTIWHLQPLKQH
+804 EYNDTIWHLDPLK
-819 SGTPQG
+819 
-825 ALPLDP
+825 
-831 GRDAV
+831 
-836 PAPCEG
+836 
-842 TSSLSKPILAIFL
+842 
-855 GFFLVNSRACDLRPD
+855 
-870 IASSL
+870 
-875 SGLFR
+875 
-880 TRLRKRFRHPYL
+880 RKV
-892 MQGRTIP
+892 

>member
-1 MPTTRFDK
+1 MPTTSFDK

-21 RYNGRTLEEA
+21 RYNGRTIEEA
-31 SNAQI
+31 SNGQI

-46 QIMQKWMISREERKH
+46 QIMQKWMISREERKT
-61 NNNKRLYY
+61 NNNKCLFY

-82 NILNLCATKEYK
+82 NILNLVSLDAYK
-94 AAIDEL
+94 QALDEL
-100 GIDIDAVLKE
+100 HIDVDKVLQE

-183 EVHFNGHVD
+183 EVHFNGHVE
-192 MVEEQ
+192 MGNEN
-197 GRLVFKHV
+197 GRTVFRHV

-232 WSARSPKRMDL
+232 WSARAPKRIDL
-243 GSFGRGQY
+243 SDFNHGHY
-251 VQATEE
+251 VQASEE

-286 FFTSATLQYML
+286 FFTSATLQYIL
-297 RDFKKLH
+297 KDFKKLN
-304 GTQWHL
+304 GTNWSK
-310 LPEKVCVHVN
+310 LPEKVVIHIN

-335 IDEEGLG
+335 MDEEGLG
-342 WDEAQAI
+342 WDEAQQI
-349 VSKTIAYT
+349 VSRTMAYT

-384 LVEMNRRLCARLWN
+384 LVEMNKRLCARLWN
-398 HFPGQAE
+398 FFPGEAE
-405 RVGKMAIIS
+405 RVGRMAIIA

-429 NTNGVSQLHGDILKA
+429 STNGVSKLHGDILKQ
-444 ETFHDFNLVMPEKF
+444 ETFHDFYLVMPEKF

-470 LMACNPELTDLIC
+470 LMACNPELTKLIC
-483 QAIGTDWIKDTQ
+483 DTIGTDWVKDPE
-495 QLQLL
+495 LL
-500 KPYAD
+500 HDLAPYAD

-510 EQFAKVKQHNKERL
+510 EQFEKIKHNNKVRL
-524 ARFLKAHQGT
+524 SNFLKEHQGAI
-534 DVDPSYIF
+534 VDPNFIF

-557 NALHCLVLYNRIV
+557 NALHILVLYNRIV
-570 NDPSFTMQP
+570 NDPNFTMHP
-579 RTFIFGSKAAPGYN
+579 RVFIFGSKAAPGYN

-598 IRFINALSRL
+598 IRFINGLSAL
-608 IDKHPRARTMLQV
+608 IAKHPRASKMLQV
-621 VFLENYDVSSAQIL
+621 VFLENYDVSSAQLL

-640 VSEQLST
+640 ISEQIST

-656 NMKYMMNGAVTIGTM
+656 NMKYMMNGAITIGTM

-696 VLDMYRERSYNP
+696 VLDMYRERNYNP
-708 MSIFETNAEL
+708 MTIFETNQEL
-718 RQALTQMIDGTVM
+718 RLALTQMIDGTVL
-731 PEAPGAL
+731 PDAPSAL
-738 QDLYHSLLIGDYG
+738 QDLYHSLLIGDWG
-751 SMGDPYFVLKD
+751 NMADPFFVLKD

-780 DKWNRM
+780 DKWNHM
-786 AVINTAMSGVFST
+786 AVINTAMSGVFCS

-804 EYNDTIWHLQPLKQH
+804 EYNDTIWHLDPLK
-819 SGTPQG
+819 
-825 ALPLDP
+825 
-831 GRDAV
+831 
-836 PAPCEG
+836 
-842 TSSLSKPILAIFL
+842 
-855 GFFLVNSRACDLRPD
+855 
-870 IASSL
+870 
-875 SGLFR
+875 
-880 TRLRKRFRHPYL
+880 RKV
-892 MQGRTIP
+892 

>member
-1 MPTTRFDK
+1 MPTTSFDK

-21 RYNGRTLEEA
+21 RYNGRTIEEA
-31 SNAQI
+31 SNGQI

-46 QIMQKWMISREERKH
+46 QIMQKWMISREERKT
-61 NNNKRLYY
+61 NNNKRLFY

-82 NILNLCATKEYK
+82 NILNLVSLDAYK
-94 AAIDEL
+94 QALDEL
-100 GIDIDAVLKE
+100 HIDVDKVLQE

-183 EVHFNGHVD
+183 EVHFNGHVE
-192 MVEEQ
+192 MGNEN
-197 GRLVFKHV
+197 GRTVFRHV

-232 WSARSPKRMDL
+232 WSARAPKRIDL
-243 GSFGRGQY
+243 SDFNHGHY
-251 VQATEE
+251 VQASEE

-286 FFTSATLQYML
+286 FFTSATLQYIL
-297 RDFKKLH
+297 KDFKKLN
-304 GTQWHL
+304 GTNWSK
-310 LPEKVCVHVN
+310 LPEKVVIHIN

-335 IDEEGLG
+335 MDEEGLG
-342 WDEAQAI
+342 WDEAQQI
-349 VSKTIAYT
+349 VSRTMAYT

-384 LVEMNRRLCARLWN
+384 LVEMNKRLCARLWN
-398 HFPGQAE
+398 FFPGEAE
-405 RVGKMAIIS
+405 RVGRMAIIA

-429 NTNGVSQLHGDILKA
+429 STNGVSKLHGDILKQ
-444 ETFHDFNLVMPEKF
+444 ETFHDFYLVMPEKF

-470 LMACNPELTDLIC
+470 LMACNPELTKLIC
-483 QAIGTDWIKDTQ
+483 DTIGTDWVKDPE
-495 QLQLL
+495 LL
-500 KPYAD
+500 HDLAPYAD

-510 EQFAKVKQHNKERL
+510 EQFEKIKHNNKVRL
-524 ARFLKAHQGT
+524 SNFLKEHQGAI
-534 DVDPSYIF
+534 VDPDFIF

-557 NALHCLVLYNRIV
+557 NALHILVLYNRIV
-570 NDPSFTMQP
+570 NDPNFTMHP
-579 RTFIFGSKAAPGYN
+579 RVFIFGSKAAPGYN

-598 IRFINALSRL
+598 IRFINGLSAL
-608 IDKHPRARTMLQV
+608 IAKHPRASKMLQV
-621 VFLENYDVSSAQIL
+621 VFLENYDVSSAQML

-640 VSEQLST
+640 ISEQIST

-656 NMKYMMNGAVTIGTM
+656 NMKYMMNGAITIGTM

-696 VLDMYRERSYNP
+696 VLDMYRERNYNP
-708 MSIFETNAEL
+708 MTIFETNQEL
-718 RQALTQMIDGTVM
+718 RLALTQMIDGTVL
-731 PEAPGAL
+731 PDAPSAL
-738 QDLYHSLLIGDYG
+738 QDLYHSLLIGDWG
-751 SMGDPYFVLKD
+751 NMADPFFVLKD

-786 AVINTAMSGVFST
+786 AVINTAMSGVFSS

-804 EYNDTIWHLQPLKQH
+804 EYNDTIWHLDPLK
-819 SGTPQG
+819 
-825 ALPLDP
+825 
-831 GRDAV
+831 
-836 PAPCEG
+836 
-842 TSSLSKPILAIFL
+842 
-855 GFFLVNSRACDLRPD
+855 
-870 IASSL
+870 
-875 SGLFR
+875 
-880 TRLRKRFRHPYL
+880 RKV
-892 MQGRTIP
+892 

>member
-1 MPTTRFDK
+1 MPTTSFDK

-21 RYNGRTLEEA
+21 RYNGRTIEEA
-31 SNAQI
+31 SNGQI

-46 QIMQKWMISREERKH
+46 QIMQKWMISREERKT
-61 NNNKRLYY
+61 NNNKRLFY

-82 NILNLCATKEYK
+82 NILNLVSLDAYK
-94 AAIDEL
+94 QALDEL
-100 GIDIDAVLKE
+100 HIDVDKVLQE

-183 EVHFNGHVD
+183 EVHFNGHVE
-192 MVEEQ
+192 MGNEN
-197 GRLVFKHV
+197 GRTVFRHV

-232 WSARSPKRMDL
+232 WSARAPKRIDL
-243 GSFGRGQY
+243 SDFNHGHY
-251 VQATEE
+251 VQASEE

-286 FFTSATLQYML
+286 FFTSATLQYIL
-297 RDFKKLH
+297 KDFKKLN
-304 GTQWHL
+304 GTNWSK
-310 LPEKVCVHVN
+310 LPEKVVIHIN

-335 IDEEGLG
+335 MDEEGLG
-342 WDEAQAI
+342 WDEAQQI
-349 VSKTIAYT
+349 VSRTMAYT

-384 LVEMNRRLCARLWN
+384 LVEMNKRLCARLWN
-398 HFPGQAE
+398 FFPGEAE
-405 RVGKMAIIS
+405 RVGRMAIIA

-429 NTNGVSQLHGDILKA
+429 STNGVSQLHGDILKQ
-444 ETFHDFNLVMPEKF
+444 ETFHDFYLVMPEKF

-470 LMACNPELTDLIC
+470 LMACNPELTKLIC
-483 QAIGTDWIKDTQ
+483 DTIGTDWVKDPE
-495 QLQLL
+495 LL
-500 KPYAD
+500 HDLAPYAD

-510 EQFAKVKQHNKERL
+510 EQFEKIKHNNKVRL
-524 ARFLKAHQGT
+524 SNFLKEHQGAI
-534 DVDPSYIF
+534 VDPNFIF

-557 NALHCLVLYNRIV
+557 NALHILVLYNRIV
-570 NDPSFTMQP
+570 NDPNFTMHP
-579 RTFIFGSKAAPGYN
+579 RVFIFGSKAAPGYN

-598 IRFINALSRL
+598 IRFINGLSAL
-608 IDKHPRARTMLQV
+608 IAKHPRASKMLQV
-621 VFLENYDVSSAQIL
+621 VFLENYDVSSAQML

-640 VSEQLST
+640 ISEQIST

-656 NMKYMMNGAVTIGTM
+656 NMKYMMNGAITIGTM

-696 VLDMYRERSYNP
+696 VLDMYRERNYNP
-708 MSIFETNAEL
+708 MNIFETNQEL
-718 RQALTQMIDGTVM
+718 RLALTQMIDGTVL
-731 PEAPGAL
+731 PDAPSAL
-738 QDLYHSLLIGDYG
+738 QDLYHSLLIGDWG
-751 SMGDPYFVLKD
+751 NMADPFFVLKD

-786 AVINTAMSGVFST
+786 AVINTAMSGVFSS

-804 EYNDTIWHLQPLKQH
+804 EYNDTIWHLDPLK
-819 SGTPQG
+819 
-825 ALPLDP
+825 
-831 GRDAV
+831 
-836 PAPCEG
+836 
-842 TSSLSKPILAIFL
+842 
-855 GFFLVNSRACDLRPD
+855 
-870 IASSL
+870 
-875 SGLFR
+875 
-880 TRLRKRFRHPYL
+880 RK
-892 MQGRTIP
+892 G

>member
-1 MPTTRFDK
+1 MVYQK
-9 DSIKASIIGKLQ
+9 
-21 RYNGRTLEEA
+21 NGIA
-31 SNAQI
+31 
-36 YRALASTVRD
+36 VRD
-46 QIMQKWMISREERKH
+46 QIMQKWMISREERKT
-61 NNNKRLYY
+61 NNNKRLFY

-82 NILNLCATKEYK
+82 NILNLVSLDAYK
-94 AAIDEL
+94 QALDEL
-100 GIDIDAVLKE
+100 HIDVDKVLQE

-183 EVHFNGHVD
+183 EVHFNGHVE
-192 MVEEQ
+192 MGNEN
-197 GRLVFKHV
+197 GRTVFRHV

-232 WSARSPKRMDL
+232 WSARAPKRIDL
-243 GSFGRGQY
+243 SDFNHGHY
-251 VQATEE
+251 VQASEE

-286 FFTSATLQYML
+286 FFTSATLQYIL
-297 RDFKKLH
+297 KDFKKLN
-304 GTQWHL
+304 GTNWSK
-310 LPEKVCVHVN
+310 LPEKVVIHIN

-335 IDEEGLG
+335 MDEEGLG
-342 WDEAQAI
+342 WDEAQQI
-349 VSKTIAYT
+349 VSRTMAYT

-384 LVEMNRRLCARLWN
+384 LVEMNKRLCARLWN
-398 HFPGQAE
+398 FFPGEAE
-405 RVGKMAIIS
+405 RVGRMAIIA

-429 NTNGVSQLHGDILKA
+429 STNGVSKLHGDILKQ
-444 ETFHDFNLVMPEKF
+444 ETFHDFYLVMPEKF

-470 LMACNPELTDLIC
+470 LMACNPELTKLIC
-483 QAIGTDWIKDTQ
+483 DTIGTDWVKDPE
-495 QLQLL
+495 LL
-500 KPYAD
+500 HDLAPYAD

-510 EQFAKVKQHNKERL
+510 EQFEKIKHNNKVRL
-524 ARFLKAHQGT
+524 SNFLKEHQGAI
-534 DVDPSYIF
+534 VDPNFIF

-557 NALHCLVLYNRIV
+557 NALHILVLYNRIV
-570 NDPSFTMQP
+570 NDPNFTMHP
-579 RTFIFGSKAAPGYN
+579 RVFIFGSKAAPGYN

-598 IRFINALSRL
+598 IRFINGLSAL
-608 IDKHPRARTMLQV
+608 IAKHPRASKMLQV
-621 VFLENYDVSSAQIL
+621 VFLENYDVSSAQML

-640 VSEQLST
+640 ISEQIST

-656 NMKYMMNGAVTIGTM
+656 NMKYMMNGAITIGTM

-696 VLDMYRERSYNP
+696 VLDMYRERNYNP
-708 MSIFETNAEL
+708 MTIFETNQEL
-718 RQALTQMIDGTVM
+718 RLAMTQMIDGTVL
-731 PEAPGAL
+731 PDAPSAL
-738 QDLYHSLLIGDYG
+738 QDLYHSLLIGDWG
-751 SMGDPYFVLKD
+751 NMADPFFVLKD

-786 AVINTAMSGVFST
+786 AVINTAMSGVFSS

-804 EYNDTIWHLQPLKQH
+804 EYNDTIWHLDPLK
-819 SGTPQG
+819 
-825 ALPLDP
+825 
-831 GRDAV
+831 
-836 PAPCEG
+836 
-842 TSSLSKPILAIFL
+842 
-855 GFFLVNSRACDLRPD
+855 
-870 IASSL
+870 
-875 SGLFR
+875 
-880 TRLRKRFRHPYL
+880 RK
-892 MQGRTIP
+892 G

>member
-1 MPTTRFDK
+1 MPTTSFDK

-21 RYNGRTLEEA
+21 RYNGRTIEEA
-31 SNAQI
+31 SNGQI

-46 QIMQKWMISREERKH
+46 QIMQKWMISREERKT
-61 NNNKRLYY
+61 NNNKRLFY

-82 NILNLCATKEYK
+82 NILNLVSLDAYK
-94 AAIDEL
+94 QALDEL
-100 GIDIDAVLKE
+100 HIDVDKVLQE

-183 EVHFNGHVD
+183 EVHFNGHVE
-192 MVEEQ
+192 MGNEN
-197 GRLVFKHV
+197 GRTVFRHV

-232 WSARSPKRMDL
+232 WSARAPKRIDL
-243 GSFGRGQY
+243 SDFNHGHY
-251 VQATEE
+251 VQASEE

-286 FFTSATLQYML
+286 FFTSATLQYIL
-297 RDFKKLH
+297 KDFKKLN
-304 GTQWHL
+304 GTNWSK
-310 LPEKVCVHVN
+310 LPEKVVIHIN

-335 IDEEGLG
+335 MDEEGLG
-342 WDEAQAI
+342 WDEAQQI
-349 VSKTIAYT
+349 VSRTMAYT

-384 LVEMNRRLCARLWN
+384 LVEMNKRLCARLWN
-398 HFPGQAE
+398 FFPGEAE
-405 RVGKMAIIS
+405 RVGRMAIIA

-429 NTNGVSQLHGDILKA
+429 STNGVSQLHGDILKQ
-444 ETFHDFNLVMPEKF
+444 ETFHDFYLVMPEKF

-470 LMACNPELTDLIC
+470 LMACNPELTKLIC
-483 QAIGTDWIKDTQ
+483 DTIGTNWVKDPE
-495 QLQLL
+495 LL
-500 KPYAD
+500 HDLAPYAD

-510 EQFAKVKQHNKERL
+510 EQFEKIKHNNKVRL
-524 ARFLKAHQGT
+524 SNFLKEHQGAI
-534 DVDPSYIF
+534 VDPNFIF

-557 NALHCLVLYNRIV
+557 NALHILVLYNRIV
-570 NDPSFTMQP
+570 NDPNFTMHP
-579 RTFIFGSKAAPGYN
+579 RVFIFGSKAAPGYN

-598 IRFINALSRL
+598 IRFINGLSAL
-608 IDKHPRARTMLQV
+608 IAKHPRASKMLQV
-621 VFLENYDVSSAQIL
+621 VFLENYDVSSAQML

-640 VSEQLST
+640 ISEQIST

-656 NMKYMMNGAVTIGTM
+656 NMKYMMNGAITIGTM

-696 VLDMYRERSYNP
+696 VLDMYRERNYNP
-708 MSIFETNAEL
+708 MTIFETNQEL
-718 RQALTQMIDGTVM
+718 RLALTQMIDGTVL
-731 PEAPGAL
+731 PDAPSAL
-738 QDLYHSLLIGDYG
+738 QDLYHSLLIGDW
-751 SMGDPYFVLKD
+751 P
-762 FGSYSMA
+762 
-769 QRRIDADYADR
+769 
-780 DKWNRM
+780 
-786 AVINTAMSGVFST
+786 
-799 DRTIR
+799 IR
-804 EYNDTIWHLQPLKQH
+804 
-819 SGTPQG
+819 
-825 ALPLDP
+825 
-831 GRDAV
+831 
-836 PAPCEG
+836 
-842 TSSLSKPILAIFL
+842 SSS
-855 GFFLVNSRACDLRPD
+855 
-870 IASSL
+870 
-875 SGLFR
+875 
-880 TRLRKRFRHPYL
+880 
-892 MQGRTIP
+892 

>member
-1 MPTTRFDK
+1 MPTTSFDK

-21 RYNGRTLEEA
+21 RYNGRTIEEA
-31 SNAQI
+31 SNGQI

-46 QIMQKWMISREERKH
+46 QIMQKWMISREERKT
-61 NNNKRLYY
+61 NNNKRLFY

-82 NILNLCATKEYK
+82 NILNLVSLDAYK
-94 AAIDEL
+94 QALDEL
-100 GIDIDAVLKE
+100 HIDVDKVLQE

-183 EVHFNGHVD
+183 EVHFNGHVE
-192 MVEEQ
+192 MGNEN
-197 GRLVFKHV
+197 GRTVFRHV

-232 WSARSPKRMDL
+232 WSARAPKRIDL
-243 GSFGRGQY
+243 SDFNHGHY
-251 VQATEE
+251 VQASEE

-286 FFTSATLQYML
+286 FFTSATLQYIL
-297 RDFKKLH
+297 KDFKKLN
-304 GTQWHL
+304 GTDWSK
-310 LPEKVCVHVN
+310 LPEKVVIHIN

-335 IDEEGLG
+335 MDEEGLG
-342 WDEAQAI
+342 WDEAQQI
-349 VSKTIAYT
+349 VSRTMAYT

-384 LVEMNRRLCARLWN
+384 LVEMNKRLCARLWN
-398 HFPGQAE
+398 FFPGEAE
-405 RVGKMAIIS
+405 RVGRMAIIA

-429 NTNGVSQLHGDILKA
+429 STNGVSQLHGDILKQ
-444 ETFHDFNLVMPEKF
+444 ETFHDFYLVMPEKF

-470 LMACNPELTDLIC
+470 LMACNPQLTKLIC
-483 QAIGTDWIKDTQ
+483 DTIGTDWVKDPE
-495 QLQLL
+495 LL
-500 KPYAD
+500 HDLAPYAD

-510 EQFAKVKQHNKERL
+510 EQFEKIKHNNKLRL
-524 ARFLKAHQGT
+524 SNFLKEHQGAI
-534 DVDPSYIF
+534 VDPDFIF

-557 NALHCLVLYNRIV
+557 NALHILVLYNRIV
-570 NDPSFTMQP
+570 NDPNFTMQP
-579 RTFIFGSKAAPGYN
+579 RVFIFGSKAAPGYN

-598 IRFINALSRL
+598 IRFINGLSAL
-608 IDKHPRARTMLQV
+608 IAKHPRASKMLQV
-621 VFLENYDVSSAQIL
+621 VFLENYDVSSAQML

-640 VSEQLST
+640 ISEQIST

-656 NMKYMMNGAVTIGTM
+656 NMKFMMNGAITIGTM

-696 VLDMYRERSYNP
+696 VLDMYRERNYNP
-708 MSIFETNAEL
+708 MTIFETNQEL
-718 RQALTQMIDGTVM
+718 RLAMTQMIDGTVL
-731 PEAPGAL
+731 PDAPSAL
-738 QDLYHSLLIGDYG
+738 QDLYHSLLIGDWG
-751 SMGDPYFVLKD
+751 NMADPFFVLKD

-786 AVINTAMSGVFST
+786 AVINTAMSGIFSS

-804 EYNDTIWHLQPLKQH
+804 EYNDTIWHLDPLK
-819 SGTPQG
+819 
-825 ALPLDP
+825 
-831 GRDAV
+831 
-836 PAPCEG
+836 
-842 TSSLSKPILAIFL
+842 
-855 GFFLVNSRACDLRPD
+855 
-870 IASSL
+870 
-875 SGLFR
+875 
-880 TRLRKRFRHPYL
+880 RK
-892 MQGRTIP
+892 G

>member
-1 MPTTRFDK
+1 MPTTSFDK

-21 RYNGRTLEEA
+21 RYNGRTIEEA
-31 SNAQI
+31 SNGQI

-46 QIMQKWMISREERKH
+46 QIMQKWMISREERKT
-61 NNNKRLYY
+61 NNNKRLFY

-82 NILNLCATKEYK
+82 NILNLVSLDAYK
-94 AAIDEL
+94 QALDEL
-100 GIDIDAVLKE
+100 HIDVDKVLQE

-183 EVHFNGHVD
+183 EVHFNGHVE
-192 MVEEQ
+192 MGNEN
-197 GRLVFKHV
+197 GRTVFRHV

-232 WSARSPKRMDL
+232 WSARAPKRIDL
-243 GSFGRGQY
+243 SDFNHGHY
-251 VQATEE
+251 VQASEE

-286 FFTSATLQYML
+286 FFTSATLQYIL
-297 RDFKKLH
+297 KDFKKLS
-304 GTQWHL
+304 GTNWSK
-310 LPEKVCVHVN
+310 LPEKVVIHIN

-335 IDEEGLG
+335 MDEEGLG
-342 WDEAQAI
+342 WDEAQQI
-349 VSKTIAYT
+349 VSRTMAYT

-384 LVEMNRRLCARLWN
+384 LVEMNKRLCARLWN
-398 HFPGQAE
+398 FFPGEAE
-405 RVGKMAIIS
+405 RVGRMAIIA

-429 NTNGVSQLHGDILKA
+429 STNGVSKLHGDILKQ
-444 ETFHDFNLVMPEKF
+444 ETFHDFYLVMPEKF

-470 LMACNPELTDLIC
+470 LMACNPELTKLIC
-483 QAIGTDWIKDTQ
+483 DTIGTDWVKDPE
-495 QLQLL
+495 LL
-500 KPYAD
+500 HDLAPYAD

-510 EQFAKVKQHNKERL
+510 EQFEKIKHNNKVRL
-524 ARFLKAHQGT
+524 SNFLKEHQGAI
-534 DVDPSYIF
+534 VDPNFIF

-557 NALHCLVLYNRIV
+557 NALHILVLYNRIV

-579 RTFIFGSKAAPGYN
+579 RVFIFGSKAAPGYN
-593 RAKQI
+593 RAKLI
-598 IRFINALSRL
+598 IRFINGLSAL
-608 IDKHPRARTMLQV
+608 IAKHPRASKMLQV
-621 VFLENYDVSSAQIL
+621 VFLENYDVSSAQLL

-640 VSEQLST
+640 ISEQIST

-656 NMKYMMNGAVTIGTM
+656 NMKYMMNGAITIGTM

-696 VLDMYRERSYNP
+696 VLDMYRERNYNP
-708 MSIFETNAEL
+708 MTIFETNQEL
-718 RQALTQMIDGTVM
+718 RLALTQMIDGTVL
-731 PEAPGAL
+731 PDAPSAL
-738 QDLYHSLLIGDYG
+738 QDLYHSLLIGDWG
-751 SMGDPYFVLKD
+751 NMADPFFVLKD

-786 AVINTAMSGVFST
+786 AVINTAMSGVFCS

-804 EYNDTIWHLQPLKQH
+804 EYNDTIWHLDPLK
-819 SGTPQG
+819 
-825 ALPLDP
+825 
-831 GRDAV
+831 
-836 PAPCEG
+836 
-842 TSSLSKPILAIFL
+842 
-855 GFFLVNSRACDLRPD
+855 
-870 IASSL
+870 
-875 SGLFR
+875 
-880 TRLRKRFRHPYL
+880 RKV
-892 MQGRTIP
+892 

>member
-1 MPTTRFDK
+1 MPTTSFDK

-21 RYNGRTLEEA
+21 RYNGRTIEEA
-31 SNAQI
+31 SNGQI

-46 QIMQKWMISREERKH
+46 QIMQKWMISREERKT
-61 NNNKRLYY
+61 NNNKRLFY

-82 NILNLCATKEYK
+82 NILNLVSLDAYK
-94 AAIDEL
+94 QALDEL
-100 GIDIDAVLKE
+100 HIDVDKVLQE

-176 PVMEDAC
+176 PVMGDAC
-183 EVHFNGHVD
+183 EVHFNGHVE
-192 MVEEQ
+192 MGNEN
-197 GRLVFKHV
+197 GRTVFRHV

-232 WSARSPKRMDL
+232 WSARAPKRIDL
-243 GSFGRGQY
+243 SDFNHGHY
-251 VQATEE
+251 VQASEE

-286 FFTSATLQYML
+286 FFTSATLQYIL
-297 RDFKKLH
+297 KDFKKLN
-304 GTQWHL
+304 GTNWSK
-310 LPEKVCVHVN
+310 LPEKVVIHIN

-335 IDEEGLG
+335 MDEEGLG
-342 WDEAQAI
+342 WDEAQQI
-349 VSKTIAYT
+349 VSRTMAYT

-384 LVEMNRRLCARLWN
+384 LVEMNKRLCARLWN
-398 HFPGQAE
+398 FFPGEAE
-405 RVGKMAIIS
+405 RVGRMAIIA

-429 NTNGVSQLHGDILKA
+429 STNGVSKLHGDILKQ
-444 ETFHDFNLVMPEKF
+444 ETFHDFYLVMPEKF

-470 LMACNPELTDLIC
+470 LMACNPELTKLIC
-483 QAIGTDWIKDTQ
+483 DTIGTDWVKDPE
-495 QLQLL
+495 LL
-500 KPYAD
+500 HDLAPYAD

-510 EQFAKVKQHNKERL
+510 EQFEKIKHNNKVRL
-524 ARFLKAHQGT
+524 SNFLKEHQGAI
-534 DVDPSYIF
+534 VDPDFIF

-557 NALHCLVLYNRIV
+557 NALHILVLYNRIV
-570 NDPSFTMQP
+570 NDPNFTMHP
-579 RTFIFGSKAAPGYN
+579 RVFIFGSKAAPGYN

-598 IRFINALSRL
+598 IRFINGLSAL
-608 IDKHPRARTMLQV
+608 IAKHPRASKMLQV
-621 VFLENYDVSSAQIL
+621 VFLENYDVSSAQML

-640 VSEQLST
+640 ISEQIST

-656 NMKYMMNGAVTIGTM
+656 NMKYMMNGAITIGTM

-696 VLDMYRERSYNP
+696 VLDMYRERNYNP
-708 MSIFETNAEL
+708 MTIFETNQEL
-718 RQALTQMIDGTVM
+718 RLALTQMIDGTVL
-731 PEAPGAL
+731 PDAPSAL
-738 QDLYHSLLIGDYG
+738 QDLYHSLLIGDWG
-751 SMGDPYFVLKD
+751 NMADPFFVLKD

-786 AVINTAMSGVFST
+786 AVINTAMSGVFSS

-804 EYNDTIWHLQPLKQH
+804 EYNDTIWHLDPLK
-819 SGTPQG
+819 
-825 ALPLDP
+825 
-831 GRDAV
+831 
-836 PAPCEG
+836 
-842 TSSLSKPILAIFL
+842 
-855 GFFLVNSRACDLRPD
+855 
-870 IASSL
+870 
-875 SGLFR
+875 
-880 TRLRKRFRHPYL
+880 RK
-892 MQGRTIP
+892 G

>member
-1 MPTTRFDK
+1 MPTTSFDK

-21 RYNGRTLEEA
+21 RYNGRTIEEA
-31 SNAQI
+31 SNGQI

-46 QIMQKWMISREERKH
+46 QIMQKWMISREERKT
-61 NNNKRLYY
+61 NNNKRLFY

-82 NILNLCATKEYK
+82 NILNLVSLDAYK
-94 AAIDEL
+94 QALDEL
-100 GIDIDAVLKE
+100 HIDVDKVLQE

-135 DLPAMGCSI
+135 ALPAMGCSI

-183 EVHFNGHVD
+183 EVHFNGHVE
-192 MVEEQ
+192 MGNEN
-197 GRLVFKHV
+197 GRTVFRHV

-232 WSARSPKRMDL
+232 WSARAPKRIDL
-243 GSFGRGQY
+243 SDFNHGHY
-251 VQATEE
+251 VQASEE

-286 FFTSATLQYML
+286 FFTSATLQYIL
-297 RDFKKLH
+297 KDFKKLN
-304 GTQWHL
+304 GTNWSK
-310 LPEKVCVHVN
+310 LPEKVVIHIN

-335 IDEEGLG
+335 MDEEGLG
-342 WDEAQAI
+342 WDEAQQI
-349 VSKTIAYT
+349 VSRTMAYT

-384 LVEMNRRLCARLWN
+384 LVEMNKRLCARLWN
-398 HFPGQAE
+398 FFPGEAE
-405 RVGKMAIIS
+405 RVGRMAIIA

-429 NTNGVSQLHGDILKA
+429 STNGVSKLHGDILKQ
-444 ETFHDFNLVMPEKF
+444 ETFHDFYLVMPEKF

-470 LMACNPELTDLIC
+470 LMACNPELTKLIC
-483 QAIGTDWIKDTQ
+483 DTIGTDWVKDPE
-495 QLQLL
+495 LL
-500 KPYAD
+500 HDLAPYAD

-510 EQFAKVKQHNKERL
+510 EQFEKIKHNNKVRL
-524 ARFLKAHQGT
+524 SNFLKEHQGAI
-534 DVDPSYIF
+534 VDPNFIF

-557 NALHCLVLYNRIV
+557 NALHILVLYNRIV

-579 RTFIFGSKAAPGYN
+579 RVFIFGSKAAPGYN
-593 RAKQI
+593 RAKLI
-598 IRFINALSRL
+598 IRFINGLSAL
-608 IDKHPRARTMLQV
+608 IAKHPRASKMLQV
-621 VFLENYDVSSAQIL
+621 VFLENYDVSSAQLL

-640 VSEQLST
+640 ISEQIST

-656 NMKYMMNGAVTIGTM
+656 NMKYMMNGAITIGTM

-696 VLDMYRERSYNP
+696 VLDMYRERNYNP
-708 MSIFETNAEL
+708 MTIFETNQEL
-718 RQALTQMIDGTVM
+718 RLALTQMIDGTVL
-731 PEAPGAL
+731 PDAPSAL
-738 QDLYHSLLIGDYG
+738 QDLYHSLLIGDWG
-751 SMGDPYFVLKD
+751 NMADPFFVLKD

-786 AVINTAMSGVFST
+786 AVINTAMSGVFCS

-804 EYNDTIWHLQPLKQH
+804 EYNDTIWHLDPLK
-819 SGTPQG
+819 
-825 ALPLDP
+825 
-831 GRDAV
+831 
-836 PAPCEG
+836 
-842 TSSLSKPILAIFL
+842 
-855 GFFLVNSRACDLRPD
+855 
-870 IASSL
+870 
-875 SGLFR
+875 
-880 TRLRKRFRHPYL
+880 RKV
-892 MQGRTIP
+892 

>member
-1 MPTTRFDK
+1 MPTTSFDK

-21 RYNGRTLEEA
+21 RYNGRTIEEA
-31 SNAQI
+31 SNGQI

-46 QIMQKWMISREERKH
+46 QIMQKWMISREERKT
-61 NNNKRLYY
+61 NNNKRLFY

-82 NILNLCATKEYK
+82 NILNLVSLDAYK
-94 AAIDEL
+94 QALDEL
-100 GIDIDAVLKE
+100 HIDVDKVLQE

-152 QKIVDGQQVELPDY
+152 QKIVDGQQAELPDY

-183 EVHFNGHVD
+183 EVHFNGHVE
-192 MVEEQ
+192 MGNEN
-197 GRLVFKHV
+197 GRTVFRHV

-232 WSARSPKRMDL
+232 WSARAPKRIDL
-243 GSFGRGQY
+243 SDFNHGHY
-251 VQATEE
+251 VQASEE

-286 FFTSATLQYML
+286 FFTSATLQYIL
-297 RDFKKLH
+297 KDFKKLN
-304 GTQWHL
+304 GTNWSK
-310 LPEKVCVHVN
+310 LPEKVVIHIN

-335 IDEEGLG
+335 MDEEGLG
-342 WDEAQAI
+342 WDEAQQI
-349 VSKTIAYT
+349 VSRTMAYT

-384 LVEMNRRLCARLWN
+384 LVEMNKRLCARLWN
-398 HFPGQAE
+398 FFPGEAE
-405 RVGKMAIIS
+405 RVGRMAIIA
-414 YGYIHMANLCVAMTF
+414 YGYIHMANLCVATTF
-429 NTNGVSQLHGDILKA
+429 STNGVSKLHGDILKQ
-444 ETFHDFNLVMPEKF
+444 ETFHDFYLVMPEKF

-470 LMACNPELTDLIC
+470 LMACNPELTKLIC
-483 QAIGTDWIKDTQ
+483 DTIGTDWVKDPE
-495 QLQLL
+495 LL
-500 KPYAD
+500 HDLAPYAD

-510 EQFAKVKQHNKERL
+510 EQFEKIKHNNKVRL
-524 ARFLKAHQGT
+524 SNFLKEHQGAI
-534 DVDPSYIF
+534 VDPNFIF

-557 NALHCLVLYNRIV
+557 NALHILVLYNRIV
-570 NDPSFTMQP
+570 NDPNFTMHP
-579 RTFIFGSKAAPGYN
+579 RVFIFGSKAAPGYN

-598 IRFINALSRL
+598 IRFINGLSAL
-608 IDKHPRARTMLQV
+608 IAKHPRASKMLQV
-621 VFLENYDVSSAQIL
+621 VFLENYDVSSAQLL

-640 VSEQLST
+640 ISEQIST

-656 NMKYMMNGAVTIGTM
+656 NMKYMMNGAITIGTM

-696 VLDMYRERSYNP
+696 VLDMYRERNYNP
-708 MSIFETNAEL
+708 MNIFETNQEL
-718 RQALTQMIDGTVM
+718 RLALTQMIDGTVL
-731 PEAPGAL
+731 PDAPSAL
-738 QDLYHSLLIGDYG
+738 QDLYHSLLIGDWG
-751 SMGDPYFVLKD
+751 NMADPFFVLKD

-786 AVINTAMSGVFST
+786 AVINTAMSGVFSS

-804 EYNDTIWHLQPLKQH
+804 EYNDTIWHLDPLK
-819 SGTPQG
+819 
-825 ALPLDP
+825 
-831 GRDAV
+831 
-836 PAPCEG
+836 
-842 TSSLSKPILAIFL
+842 
-855 GFFLVNSRACDLRPD
+855 
-870 IASSL
+870 
-875 SGLFR
+875 
-880 TRLRKRFRHPYL
+880 RKV
-892 MQGRTIP
+892 

>member
-1 MPTTRFDK
+1 MPTTSFDK

-21 RYNGRTLEEA
+21 RYNGRTIEEA
-31 SNAQI
+31 SNGQI

-46 QIMQKWMISREERKH
+46 QIMQKWMISREERKT
-61 NNNKRLYY
+61 NNNKRLFY

-82 NILNLCATKEYK
+82 NILNLVSLDAYK
-94 AAIDEL
+94 QALDEL
-100 GIDIDAVLKE
+100 HIDVDKVLQE

-183 EVHFNGHVD
+183 EVHFNGHVE
-192 MVEEQ
+192 MGNEN
-197 GRLVFKHV
+197 GRTVFRHV

-232 WSARSPKRMDL
+232 WSARAPKRIDL
-243 GSFGRGQY
+243 SDFNHGHY
-251 VQATEE
+251 VQASEE

-286 FFTSATLQYML
+286 FFTSATLQYIL
-297 RDFKKLH
+297 KDFKKLN
-304 GTQWHL
+304 GTNWSK
-310 LPEKVCVHVN
+310 LPQKVVIHIN

-335 IDEEGLG
+335 MDEEGLG
-342 WDEAQAI
+342 WDEAQQI
-349 VSKTIAYT
+349 VSRTMAYT

-384 LVEMNRRLCARLWN
+384 LVEMNKRLCARLWN
-398 HFPGQAE
+398 FFPGEAE
-405 RVGKMAIIS
+405 RVGRMAIIA

-429 NTNGVSQLHGDILKA
+429 STNGVSKLHGDILKQ
-444 ETFHDFNLVMPEKF
+444 ETFHDFYLVMPEKF

-470 LMACNPELTDLIC
+470 LMACNPELTKLIC
-483 QAIGTDWIKDTQ
+483 DTIGTDWVKDPE
-495 QLQLL
+495 LL
-500 KPYAD
+500 HDLAPYAD

-510 EQFAKVKQHNKERL
+510 EQFEKIKHNNKVRL
-524 ARFLKAHQGT
+524 SNFLKEHQGAI
-534 DVDPSYIF
+534 VDPNFIF

-557 NALHCLVLYNRIV
+557 NALHILVLYNRIV
-570 NDPSFTMQP
+570 NDPNFTMHP
-579 RTFIFGSKAAPGYN
+579 RVFIFGSKAAPGYN

-598 IRFINALSRL
+598 IRFINGLSAL
-608 IDKHPRARTMLQV
+608 IAKHPRASKMLQV
-621 VFLENYDVSSAQIL
+621 VFLENYDVSSAQML

-640 VSEQLST
+640 ISEQIST

-656 NMKYMMNGAVTIGTM
+656 NMKYMMNGAITIGTM

-696 VLDMYRERSYNP
+696 VLDMYRERNYNP
-708 MSIFETNAEL
+708 MTIFETNQEL
-718 RQALTQMIDGTVM
+718 RLALTQMIDGTVL
-731 PEAPGAL
+731 PDAPSAL
-738 QDLYHSLLIGDYG
+738 QDLYHSLLIGDWG
-751 SMGDPYFVLKD
+751 NMADPFFVLKD

-786 AVINTAMSGVFST
+786 AVINTAMSGVFCS

-804 EYNDTIWHLQPLKQH
+804 EYNDTIWHLDPLK
-819 SGTPQG
+819 
-825 ALPLDP
+825 
-831 GRDAV
+831 
-836 PAPCEG
+836 
-842 TSSLSKPILAIFL
+842 
-855 GFFLVNSRACDLRPD
+855 
-870 IASSL
+870 
-875 SGLFR
+875 
-880 TRLRKRFRHPYL
+880 RK
-892 MQGRTIP
+892 G

>member
-1 MPTTRFDK
+1 MPTTSFDK

-21 RYNGRTLEEA
+21 RYNGRTIEEA
-31 SNAQI
+31 SNGQI

-46 QIMQKWMISREERKH
+46 QIMQKWMISREERKT
-61 NNNKRLYY
+61 NNNKRLFY

-82 NILNLCATKEYK
+82 NILNLVSLDAYK
-94 AAIDEL
+94 QALDEL
-100 GIDIDAVLKE
+100 HIDVDKVLQE

-183 EVHFNGHVD
+183 EVHFNGHVE
-192 MVEEQ
+192 MGNEN
-197 GRLVFKHV
+197 GRTVFRHV

-232 WSARSPKRMDL
+232 WSARAPKRIDL
-243 GSFGRGQY
+243 SDFNHGHY
-251 VQATEE
+251 VQASEE

-286 FFTSATLQYML
+286 FFTSATLQYIL
-297 RDFKKLH
+297 KDFKKLN
-304 GTQWHL
+304 GTNWSK
-310 LPEKVCVHVN
+310 LPEKVVIHIN

-335 IDEEGLG
+335 MDEEGLG
-342 WDEAQAI
+342 WDEAQQI
-349 VSKTIAYT
+349 VSRTMAYT

-384 LVEMNRRLCARLWN
+384 LVEMNKRLCARLWN
-398 HFPGQAE
+398 FFPGEAE
-405 RVGKMAIIS
+405 RVGRMAIIA

-429 NTNGVSQLHGDILKA
+429 STNGVSKLHGDILKQ
-444 ETFHDFNLVMPEKF
+444 ETFHDFYLVMPEKF

-470 LMACNPELTDLIC
+470 LMACNPELTKLIC
-483 QAIGTDWIKDTQ
+483 DTIGTDWVKDPE
-495 QLQLL
+495 LL
-500 KPYAD
+500 HDLAPYAD

-510 EQFAKVKQHNKERL
+510 EQFEKIKHNNKVRL
-524 ARFLKAHQGT
+524 SNFLKEHQGAI
-534 DVDPSYIF
+534 VDPDFIF

-557 NALHCLVLYNRIV
+557 NALHILVLYNRIV
-570 NDPSFTMQP
+570 NDPNFTMHP
-579 RTFIFGSKAAPGYN
+579 RVFIFGSKAAPGYN
-593 RAKQI
+593 RAKLI
-598 IRFINALSRL
+598 IRFINGLSAL
-608 IDKHPRARTMLQV
+608 IAKHPRASKMLQV
-621 VFLENYDVSSAQIL
+621 VFLENYDVSSAQLL

-640 VSEQLST
+640 ISEQIST

-656 NMKYMMNGAVTIGTM
+656 NMKYMMNGAITIGTM

-696 VLDMYRERSYNP
+696 VLDMYRERNYNP
-708 MSIFETNAEL
+708 MTIFETNQEL
-718 RQALTQMIDGTVM
+718 RLAMTQMIDGTVL
-731 PEAPGAL
+731 PDAPSAL
-738 QDLYHSLLIGDYG
+738 QDLYHSLLIGDWG
-751 SMGDPYFVLKD
+751 NMADPFFVLKD

-786 AVINTAMSGVFST
+786 AVINTAMSGVFSS

-804 EYNDTIWHLQPLKQH
+804 EYNDTIWHLDPLK
-819 SGTPQG
+819 
-825 ALPLDP
+825 
-831 GRDAV
+831 
-836 PAPCEG
+836 
-842 TSSLSKPILAIFL
+842 
-855 GFFLVNSRACDLRPD
+855 
-870 IASSL
+870 
-875 SGLFR
+875 
-880 TRLRKRFRHPYL
+880 RK
-892 MQGRTIP
+892 G

>member
-1 MPTTRFDK
+1 MPTTSFDK

-21 RYNGRTLEEA
+21 RYNGRTIEEA
-31 SNAQI
+31 SNGQI

-46 QIMQKWMISREERKH
+46 QIMQKWMISREERKT
-61 NNNKRLYY
+61 NNNKRLFY

-82 NILNLCATKEYK
+82 NILNLVSLDAYK
-94 AAIDEL
+94 QALDEL
-100 GIDIDAVLKE
+100 HIDVDKVLQE

-183 EVHFNGHVD
+183 EVHFNGHVE
-192 MVEEQ
+192 MGNEN
-197 GRLVFKHV
+197 GRTVFRHV

-232 WSARSPKRMDL
+232 WSARAPKRIDL
-243 GSFGRGQY
+243 SDFNHGHY
-251 VQATEE
+251 VQASEE

-286 FFTSATLQYML
+286 FFTSATLQYIL
-297 RDFKKLH
+297 KDFKKLN
-304 GTQWHL
+304 GTNWSK
-310 LPEKVCVHVN
+310 LPEKVVIHIN

-335 IDEEGLG
+335 MDEEGLG
-342 WDEAQAI
+342 WDEAQQI
-349 VSKTIAYT
+349 VSRTMAYT

-384 LVEMNRRLCARLWN
+384 LVEMNKRLCARLWN
-398 HFPGQAE
+398 FFPGEAE
-405 RVGKMAIIS
+405 RVGRMAIIA

-429 NTNGVSQLHGDILKA
+429 STNGVSQLHGDILKQ
-444 ETFHDFNLVMPEKF
+444 ETFHDFYLVMPEKF

-470 LMACNPELTDLIC
+470 LMACNPELTKLIC
-483 QAIGTDWIKDTQ
+483 DTIGTNWVKDPE
-495 QLQLL
+495 LL
-500 KPYAD
+500 HDLAPYAD

-510 EQFAKVKQHNKERL
+510 EQFEKIKHNNKVRL
-524 ARFLKAHQGT
+524 SNFLKEHQGAI
-534 DVDPSYIF
+534 VDPNFIF

-557 NALHCLVLYNRIV
+557 NALHILVLYNRIV
-570 NDPSFTMQP
+570 NDPNFTMQP
-579 RTFIFGSKAAPGYN
+579 RVFIFGSKAAPGYN

-598 IRFINALSRL
+598 IRFINGLSAL
-608 IDKHPRARTMLQV
+608 IAKHPRASKMLQV
-621 VFLENYDVSSAQIL
+621 VFLENYDVSSAQML

-640 VSEQLST
+640 ISEQIST

-656 NMKYMMNGAVTIGTM
+656 NMKYMMNGAITIGTM

-696 VLDMYRERSYNP
+696 VLDMYRERNYNP
-708 MSIFETNAEL
+708 MTIFETNQEL
-718 RQALTQMIDGTVM
+718 RLALTQMIDGTVL
-731 PEAPGAL
+731 PDAPSAL
-738 QDLYHSLLIGDYG
+738 QDLYHSLLIGDWG
-751 SMGDPYFVLKD
+751 NMADPFFVLKD

-786 AVINTAMSGVFST
+786 AVINTAMSGVFSS

-804 EYNDTIWHLQPLKQH
+804 EYNDTIWHLDPLK
-819 SGTPQG
+819 
-825 ALPLDP
+825 
-831 GRDAV
+831 
-836 PAPCEG
+836 
-842 TSSLSKPILAIFL
+842 
-855 GFFLVNSRACDLRPD
+855 
-870 IASSL
+870 
-875 SGLFR
+875 
-880 TRLRKRFRHPYL
+880 RKV
-892 MQGRTIP
+892 

>member
-1 MPTTRFDK
+1 MPTTSFDE

-21 RYNGRTLEEA
+21 RYNGRTIEEA
-31 SNAQI
+31 SNGQI

-46 QIMQKWMISREERKH
+46 QIMQKWMISREERKT
-61 NNNKRLYY
+61 NNNKRLFY

-82 NILNLCATKEYK
+82 NILNLVSLDAYK
-94 AAIDEL
+94 QALDEL
-100 GIDIDAVLKE
+100 HIDVDKVLQE

-183 EVHFNGHVD
+183 EVHFNGHVE
-192 MVEEQ
+192 MGNEN
-197 GRLVFKHV
+197 GRTVFRHV

-232 WSARSPKRMDL
+232 WSARAPKRIDL
-243 GSFGRGQY
+243 SDFNHGHY
-251 VQATEE
+251 VQASEE

-286 FFTSATLQYML
+286 FFTSATLQYIL
-297 RDFKKLH
+297 KDFKKLN
-304 GTQWHL
+304 GTNWSK
-310 LPEKVCVHVN
+310 LPEKVVIHIN

-335 IDEEGLG
+335 MDEEGLG
-342 WDEAQAI
+342 WDEAQQI
-349 VSKTIAYT
+349 VSRTMAYT

-384 LVEMNRRLCARLWN
+384 LVEMNKRLCARLWN
-398 HFPGQAE
+398 FFPGEAE
-405 RVGKMAIIS
+405 RVGRMAIIA

-429 NTNGVSQLHGDILKA
+429 STNGVSKLHGDILKQ
-444 ETFHDFNLVMPEKF
+444 ETFHDFYLVMPEKF

-470 LMACNPELTDLIC
+470 LMACNPELTKLIC
-483 QAIGTDWIKDTQ
+483 DTIGTDWVKDPE
-495 QLQLL
+495 LL
-500 KPYAD
+500 HDLAPYAD

-510 EQFAKVKQHNKERL
+510 EQFEKIKHNNKVRL
-524 ARFLKAHQGT
+524 SNFLKEHQGAI
-534 DVDPSYIF
+534 VDPNFIF

-557 NALHCLVLYNRIV
+557 NALHILVLYNRIV
-570 NDPSFTMQP
+570 NDPNFTMHP
-579 RTFIFGSKAAPGYN
+579 RVFIFGSKAAPGYN

-598 IRFINALSRL
+598 IRFINGLSAL
-608 IDKHPRARTMLQV
+608 IAKHPRASKMLQV
-621 VFLENYDVSSAQIL
+621 VFLENYDVSSAQML

-640 VSEQLST
+640 ISEQIST

-656 NMKYMMNGAVTIGTM
+656 NMKYMMNGAITIGTM

-696 VLDMYRERSYNP
+696 VLDMYRERNYNP
-708 MSIFETNAEL
+708 MTIFETNQEL
-718 RQALTQMIDGTVM
+718 RLALTQMIDGTVL
-731 PEAPGAL
+731 PDAPSAL
-738 QDLYHSLLIGDYG
+738 QDLYHSLLIGDWG
-751 SMGDPYFVLKD
+751 NMADPFFVLKD

-786 AVINTAMSGVFST
+786 AVINTAMSGVFSS

-804 EYNDTIWHLQPLKQH
+804 EYNDTIWHLDPLK
-819 SGTPQG
+819 
-825 ALPLDP
+825 
-831 GRDAV
+831 
-836 PAPCEG
+836 
-842 TSSLSKPILAIFL
+842 
-855 GFFLVNSRACDLRPD
+855 
-870 IASSL
+870 
-875 SGLFR
+875 
-880 TRLRKRFRHPYL
+880 RK
-892 MQGRTIP
+892 G

>member
-1 MPTTRFDK
+1 MPTTSFDK

-21 RYNGRTLEEA
+21 RYNGRTIEEA
-31 SNAQI
+31 SNGQI

-46 QIMQKWMISREERKH
+46 QIMQKWMISREERKT
-61 NNNKRLYY
+61 NNNKRLFY

-82 NILNLCATKEYK
+82 NILNLVSLDAYK
-94 AAIDEL
+94 QALDEL
-100 GIDIDAVLKE
+100 HIDVDKVLQE

-183 EVHFNGHVD
+183 EVHFNGHVE
-192 MVEEQ
+192 MGNEN
-197 GRLVFKHV
+197 GRTVFRHV

-232 WSARSPKRMDL
+232 WSARAPKRIDL
-243 GSFGRGQY
+243 SDFNHGHY
-251 VQATEE
+251 VQASEE

-286 FFTSATLQYML
+286 FFTSATLQYIL
-297 RDFKKLH
+297 KDFKKLN
-304 GTQWHL
+304 GTNWSK
-310 LPEKVCVHVN
+310 LPEKVVIHIN

-335 IDEEGLG
+335 MDEEGLG
-342 WDEAQAI
+342 WDEAQQI
-349 VSKTIAYT
+349 VSRTMAYT

-384 LVEMNRRLCARLWN
+384 LVEMNKRLCARLWN
-398 HFPGQAE
+398 FFPGEAE
-405 RVGKMAIIS
+405 RVGRMAIIA

-429 NTNGVSQLHGDILKA
+429 STNGVSKLHGDILKQ
-444 ETFHDFNLVMPEKF
+444 ETFHDFYLVMPEKF

-470 LMACNPELTDLIC
+470 LMACNPELTKLIC
-483 QAIGTDWIKDTQ
+483 DTIGTDWVKDPE
-495 QLQLL
+495 LL
-500 KPYAD
+500 HDLAPYAD

-510 EQFAKVKQHNKERL
+510 EQFEKIKHNNKVRL
-524 ARFLKAHQGT
+524 SNFLKEHQGAI
-534 DVDPSYIF
+534 VDPNFIF

-557 NALHCLVLYNRIV
+557 NALHILVLYNRIV
-570 NDPSFTMQP
+570 NDPNFTMHP
-579 RTFIFGSKAAPGYN
+579 RVFIFGSKAAPGYN

-598 IRFINALSRL
+598 IRFINGLSAL
-608 IDKHPRARTMLQV
+608 IAKHPRASKMLQV
-621 VFLENYDVSSAQIL
+621 VFLENYDVSSAQML

-640 VSEQLST
+640 ISEQTST

-656 NMKYMMNGAVTIGTM
+656 NMKYMMNGAITIGTM

-696 VLDMYRERSYNP
+696 VLDMYRERNYNP
-708 MSIFETNAEL
+708 MTIFETNQEL
-718 RQALTQMIDGTVM
+718 RLALTQMIDGTVL
-731 PEAPGAL
+731 PDAPSAL
-738 QDLYHSLLIGDYG
+738 QDLYHSLLIGDWG
-751 SMGDPYFVLKD
+751 NMADPFFVLKD

-786 AVINTAMSGVFST
+786 AVINTAMSGVFCS

-804 EYNDTIWHLQPLKQH
+804 EYNDTIWHLDPLK
-819 SGTPQG
+819 
-825 ALPLDP
+825 
-831 GRDAV
+831 
-836 PAPCEG
+836 
-842 TSSLSKPILAIFL
+842 
-855 GFFLVNSRACDLRPD
+855 
-870 IASSL
+870 
-875 SGLFR
+875 
-880 TRLRKRFRHPYL
+880 RKV
-892 MQGRTIP
+892 

>member
-1 MPTTRFDK
+1 MPTTSFDK

-21 RYNGRTLEEA
+21 RYNGRTIEEA
-31 SNAQI
+31 SNGQI

-46 QIMQKWMISREERKH
+46 QIMQKWMISREERKT
-61 NNNKRLYY
+61 NNNKRLFY

-82 NILNLCATKEYK
+82 NILNLVSLDAYK
-94 AAIDEL
+94 QALDEL
-100 GIDIDAVLKE
+100 HIDVDKVLQE

-183 EVHFNGHVD
+183 EVHFNGHV
-192 MVEEQ
+192 EIGNEN
-197 GRLVFKHV
+197 GRTVFRHV

-232 WSARSPKRMDL
+232 WSARAPKRIDL
-243 GSFGRGQY
+243 SDFNHGHY
-251 VQATEE
+251 VQASEE

-286 FFTSATLQYML
+286 FFTSATLQYIL
-297 RDFKKLH
+297 KDFKKLN
-304 GTQWHL
+304 GTNWSK
-310 LPEKVCVHVN
+310 LPEKVVIHIN

-335 IDEEGLG
+335 MDEEGLG
-342 WDEAQAI
+342 WDEAQQI
-349 VSKTIAYT
+349 VSRTMAYT

-384 LVEMNRRLCARLWN
+384 LVEMNKRLCARLWN
-398 HFPGQAE
+398 FFPGEAE
-405 RVGKMAIIS
+405 RVGRMAIIA

-429 NTNGVSQLHGDILKA
+429 STNGVSKLHGDILKQ
-444 ETFHDFNLVMPEKF
+444 ETFHDFYLVMPEKF

-470 LMACNPELTDLIC
+470 LMACNPELTKLIC
-483 QAIGTDWIKDTQ
+483 DTIGTDWVKDPE
-495 QLQLL
+495 LL
-500 KPYAD
+500 HDLAPYAD

-510 EQFAKVKQHNKERL
+510 EQFEKIKHNNKVRL
-524 ARFLKAHQGT
+524 SNFLKEHQGAI
-534 DVDPSYIF
+534 VDPNFIF

-557 NALHCLVLYNRIV
+557 NALHILVLYNRIV
-570 NDPSFTMQP
+570 NDPNFTMHP
-579 RTFIFGSKAAPGYN
+579 RVFIFGSKAAPCYN
-593 RAKQI
+593 RAKLI
-598 IRFINALSRL
+598 IRFINGLSAL
-608 IDKHPRARTMLQV
+608 IAKHPRASKMLQV
-621 VFLENYDVSSAQIL
+621 VFLENYDVSSAQLL

-640 VSEQLST
+640 ISEQIST

-656 NMKYMMNGAVTIGTM
+656 NMKYMMNGAITIGTM

-696 VLDMYRERSYNP
+696 VLDMYRERNYNP
-708 MSIFETNAEL
+708 MTIFETNQEL
-718 RQALTQMIDGTVM
+718 RLALTQMIDGTVL
-731 PEAPGAL
+731 PDAPSAL
-738 QDLYHSLLIGDYG
+738 QDLYHSLLIGDWG
-751 SMGDPYFVLKD
+751 NMADPFFVLKD

-786 AVINTAMSGVFST
+786 AVINTAMSGVFCS

-804 EYNDTIWHLQPLKQH
+804 EYNDTIWHLDPLK
-819 SGTPQG
+819 
-825 ALPLDP
+825 
-831 GRDAV
+831 
-836 PAPCEG
+836 
-842 TSSLSKPILAIFL
+842 
-855 GFFLVNSRACDLRPD
+855 
-870 IASSL
+870 
-875 SGLFR
+875 
-880 TRLRKRFRHPYL
+880 RKV
-892 MQGRTIP
+892 